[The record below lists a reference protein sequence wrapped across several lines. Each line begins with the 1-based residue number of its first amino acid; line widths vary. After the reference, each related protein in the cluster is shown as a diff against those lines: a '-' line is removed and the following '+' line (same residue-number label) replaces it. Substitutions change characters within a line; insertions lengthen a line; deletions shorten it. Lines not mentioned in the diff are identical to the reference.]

1 MFLKFKPNVRDAALR
16 SFLLPAGVFLLLSV
30 AGLSSSSEAD
40 ESLFVRSAQ
49 QLERLWGGVLGCA
62 ESDEPFTVRNHFDE
76 EGGTQTSVSTGGS
89 NDYSECGKRALRNA
103 SSRML
108 VDAVEGALREGGLA
122 LFEEGFRVDSSI
134 GWTAGESVRGELDVV
149 LPLWSNTGREGTGR
163 VLFLQPGTVFWSGH
177 AEQERI
183 DTNLGL
189 VFRRSF
195 SRDLVG
201 GVSVFYDRNLNREL
215 ERIGG
220 GLDIQGGIFTGGLN
234 YYHPLGGGWK
244 EGRVDYEERAQRGM
258 DLRIGLATE
267 DVRFDGSM
275 GLWRFKGEED
285 EATKWRPSLGVD
297 AGFRV
302 LPGIFLE
309 AGYEYHNK
317 EDSLGSRWNMGLA
330 FRFDLPGL
338 QGSGFNSSGYIKPD
352 LWRPVE
358 REKRVL
364 YEERLAVPRVNLT
377 TDEEDVRVAEG
388 DTATITGVIAKP
400 LKQDAALHL
409 VMDSTSTAT
418 HGPDGDFTL
427 GHRVFEGDAPPS
439 GEMAD
444 CPALPCVVPLSA
456 GTTMFEVSVNVLAD
470 ETNEVDEHID
480 LRAEVP
486 AAYAGVLRS
495 SGTVRVTISAH
506 DNTIAF
512 GESSQTEVEEDGGT
526 AEVVVDVHLP
536 APMPV
541 VLNIAAVGGTATHQ
555 GEEADYI
562 LPPSVTIPAGQSSGM
577 VVLRGR
583 DDRNGEGSE
592 TVFLGLTAAGGLPPG
607 WVLQESETHRV
618 TITDDDLA
626 IGFVDIDREEAEPAS
641 GTTTFTV
648 AVELTMSP
656 GEEVIVP
663 IAVAE
668 HSEEFVPADVSY
680 APSSLTF
687 AAGTTI
693 LSQDVTFTVH
703 GDAAT
708 EPDEVVRF
716 LIEDHDSHTGGANA
730 FSVGQRSFTL
740 NIPAND
746 NILQLSSLTGNS
758 FEEGESISLSL
769 ASDGN
774 PAPDGGLPVIVT
786 VTPQEDCPGGSV
798 AGQPCEDNQQ
808 SSASAEDVAFTSEQV
823 IPAGQT
829 SVAFDIDIVNDA
841 DAELDESFE
850 ISVATGENF
859 PSSWGSVVNVP
870 AAFGVPANDNTIGF
884 AQSASR
890 VVENVN
896 GGVHNVAVNADLP
909 LPMSAQSVT
918 FSIATGGTATENT
931 DYSLSGGTV
940 TVNAG
945 TESVDIPV
953 TVTDDSD
960 IDVGET
966 IELTLSLLPGAS
978 LPAGWSLGT
987 ATHVVT
993 IIDDEAPGGVF
1004 SFARAAPGPATP
1016 EPAKNT
1022 TTDFTVGINAVGR
1035 LPDNAFTLF
1044 VDVVNTDNMDDT
1056 GGPEAAK
1063 EGTDYTVTHTLSSIP
1078 VNNTTVVNGVLTLNF
1093 SILPD
1098 DEEEGDETITLVLP
1112 VEQPGLAG
1120 TGWSVDADG
1129 QTTHVITIPAN
1140 DAPTARTVTFSE
1152 AGASLSEDGGEVAT
1166 VQLTITPVSDEQ
1178 TNIPVTV
1185 TGDVDAYDLAVESL
1199 SGGASYADDMVTFP
1213 ANEGS
1218 VIFTVTPKD
1227 DMDADDELVTA
1238 TIGQLPSN
1246 YSYGVNRAW
1255 RVTINDTDAGNSVA
1269 FAPAVGQDTAI
1280 EGETLEIPV
1289 GLSKI
1294 TAKDLVFDWEVTPA
1308 DDVDPASGEITIKAG
1323 SNSAI
1328 LPVTVKENDGPEVNE
1343 EITVT
1348 LTDKDDSDDYDIHPE
1363 RGTHTFTVPANENLV
1378 GFEEI
1383 TGQTGTFG
1391 EADTGATRDVRI
1403 SVMQSLENNTDLS
1416 LALSGT
1422 ASLDADYRLAV
1433 RSPATAAYAN
1443 GTLTLPA
1450 DEGQIDLTVTVVDDK
1465 DNSKDFADE
1474 DIVFTLGDPEG
1485 NLPEGWAIDAGN
1497 STHTLT
1503 IVDDDEPAANTMGFA
1518 TNGVITGETVGS
1530 DPCASFGPHNNCIA
1544 VVYQINPGI
1553 SDADVKGMLSLTA
1566 SDGSAADTDDIY
1578 IVAEGGDGSRLAA
1591 AELVYQSTGGAG
1603 GGTEKTIYVYLVDD
1617 AIPEGT
1623 EVYTLT
1629 ASGAP
1634 GTHTLVNSTF
1644 TITVTDDDTADVGFK
1659 EAASTGME
1667 STSNSSMFEI
1677 GLSAPAPA
1685 GGLSLGLTLDNTT
1698 GSPVYDVADASKAGY
1713 TQSSG
1718 LLTVNEGEMSVTLV
1732 GSQDNDADNF
1742 NNRYVFTLSEHNNS
1756 LPEGWMINTNKDT
1769 HTVTFIDA
1777 NPLDST
1783 IGWEKTAV
1791 AVREDDGL
1799 VVVNLKLT
1807 DAAGGGV
1814 PFTSAIPE
1822 LTFMAGSS
1830 DASDFTIDIGDAGTW
1845 TANTGSVVLTAG
1857 ARYEDGL
1864 VGVNFNITDDAL
1876 EEGTQTHT
1884 FTLAGVRFP
1893 QGWKVDGGNSTLTFT
1908 VSDDDIPR
1916 EGGNTVEFATAS
1928 GTINEFNRQS
1938 ITTRVVIDR
1947 PSKEEM
1953 KFLLTAE
1960 SPDEGAAADGDDDY
1974 ELTVDSP
1981 AAYDAGTGIVTV
1993 PAGTTGFDVSVA
2005 AKADSDDDD
2014 FEVVVLALS
2023 EGEDAMLPDGWRIG
2037 EGNTFTVTIFD
2048 NDGTTRPA
2056 ATLSQWFRDGPQAGE
2071 FAQLSST
2078 TEEGGTTVGAIY
2090 LTEAGPFPG
2099 GIPLVLTVEAGHEG
2113 DVELKDYG
2121 DGRSTLTASETTAGL
2136 YHFHMTGGRVGG
2148 GLNLAALFNIEVEDD
2163 PDNEPVEVID
2173 ISVSKGEGFPDGWML
2188 LDDVVYRLTVPRDA
2202 SDTGG
2207 VVDFA
2212 AEGPS
2217 VNRAVVIEGQNGIER
2232 VIEASAPAPRG
2243 GLSFVWKA
2251 TGTDVGDV
2259 ISETSGTLTISEG
2272 RSRAAFSFD
2281 IIDNDDV
2288 SSEDAAITFT
2298 IEGSNLPD
2306 GWKIPDGAHTMTVTD
2321 DDLPRII
2328 GGNTVEFAHVAA
2340 NINEA
2345 DEQSV
2350 ATKVL
2355 INRPHKAEMKLLL
2368 AADAPASG
2376 SAAQDGDY
2384 TFSVGS
2390 PASYDP
2396 DTNILTI
2403 PAETREFEVE
2413 VAAVADDDDDDFEAV
2428 SLTLKESADS
2438 ATGAQ
2443 LPAGWRIGERSSFT
2457 VTIFDEDGPDH
2468 HPTASLSEW
2477 LRAGV
2482 NKGRY
2487 AQLFSTTPEGMS
2499 AKGAMVLT
2507 EKGPAPDG
2515 LNFVLKVEKGH
2526 EGDVTLADAGD
2537 GHSTLV
2543 PGRVRGEYLF
2553 HMTGGDVGGGPNLAA
2568 VFNVNVVDD
2577 DENEPIEVVDISVS
2591 KGADFPSNWTVRE
2604 DVSYRLTIP
2613 RDANDDGGTLGFAE
2627 SASMAVE
2634 GQSGVVRVVEA
2645 SALVPTDLTLNWT
2658 TTVAT
2663 DPPSDAPPAPGDVI
2677 SKTSGTLTVYGGYRR
2692 AEFSFDATD
2701 NAIAGLVDPVV
2712 TFELTASGLPEG
2724 WTLARPTHVMTIRD
2738 DDMTR
2743 PGGNLVF
2750 FEDAAANI
2758 DEDGL
2763 QKVSTRIRID
2773 RPDNAEMRFLLAR
2786 GGPATGAAAGE
2797 DDYTFSVKSPA
2808 VHDPATDIVTV
2819 PPGTDGFGLEV
2830 AARDDTIDDDSEA
2843 VVFTLLEAAG
2853 AMLPEGWEIDGSRR
2867 RFTVT
2872 IIDDDGAEQ
2881 RPSAT
2886 LSRWLRDGPDAGR
2899 FAQLSSTT
2907 AEGGTVQGAVYLTQA
2922 GPHPEGLNFL
2932 LTVEDGHALDV
2943 TLTDYGDNRSTLVAS
2958 ETTPGL
2964 YHFHM
2969 TGGRLGPYGSPPP
2982 NLAALFNIHVQEDV
2996 RREAEEIVD
3005 ITLSAGENFPDG
3017 WTVRGDAV
3025 YRLTIPGEESNVRFR
3040 TATSTTGEDRSVH
3053 SVQVEVRPPASED
3066 LTFTIT
3072 HAGTVGPDTASS
3084 NDYSF
3089 DSNTLTIK
3097 AGESGGSFT
3106 VNITD
3111 DDEIEA
3117 DETIVLALSGKVP
3130 TGYRLDR
3137 SLHTLTIEDDD
3148 ENTVGFETASA
3159 SVEEGEEMNL
3169 RIKIEDPSGA
3179 ALASLDRNLPLS
3191 VLFDDGDDHDVTFT
3205 GHLTL
3210 LTPSSTLS
3218 DGVFEI
3224 ATPVRAVVD
3233 SEREVEETVTFML
3246 KEGANFPDNFVIDF
3260 SADTFTLA
3268 IAANGHPEAG
3278 VIRFAETNMTF
3289 REPYAGEET
3298 GVPPEIRNVLA
3309 DYCAGSNQ
3317 HNCIVHYFDLEIT
3330 GVPEE
3335 PFDLLIGKYSEG
3347 KGQALGNYFYDVEW
3361 GYPPRVRITPEDAR
3375 DGRIRVPIAT
3385 ARDNLFEPTE
3395 YWGLELRP
3403 HGLPEGWG
3411 VERWDARV
3419 GILDSTGGQV
3429 WFAPNDADNGEETF
3443 NHSIINEG
3451 ETVKVRI
3458 VANHVE
3464 DIDTPLSVSIE
3475 GHTPGFFQGSHPDI
3489 IGAPYDVTVGRYK
3502 VWVDMEITARDDN
3515 IPEEDET
3522 YTLVLGQGFG
3532 WQDYHG
3538 RRVDPARSRYTFTIP
3553 ANDGPVPLAEGVA
3566 QFSEWTLEG
3575 SRRGLFAQTSSTTAE
3590 GSVAQGA
3597 VVLNVPAP
3605 EPDGLNLVLK
3615 VEPGHEDDIF
3625 LTNAES
3631 ARSSLAAGDV
3641 PGEYLFNIKSSRVNF
3656 VDNLAALFNIH
3667 VVDDALVE
3675 EAEEIEISLLPGA
3688 GVPRYWTVRGETPY
3702 RLTVPTDA
3710 NDTDSHTIAW
3720 ETPTS
3725 VLGEDS
3731 TESADGTKVKIL
3743 IDDPLA
3749 TGAAVGVDLPDTVAV
3764 ADVTNGSYD
3773 AGAQALTINAGVGE
3787 VTLTI
3792 VSTGDVTGHT
3802 LAVLRMAE
3810 LAGTGALPAGW
3821 SVSEGVHVVTI
3832 EDNDRV
3838 LWFAR
3843 SEWSIREGESGT
3855 VELRVWPPLIS
3866 TDVSVPLLLV
3876 GDVDAYRLPNLP
3888 SFARST
3894 AEGEERNATATL
3906 TSNRNTNAGSI
3917 PVTIESLEDADRFD
3931 DTVTVA
3937 IDEDSL
3943 PEGYTLGAPSVA
3955 KVTIIDKDK
3964 RVVTFV
3970 GEDGRTEENSGQA
3983 VSIEVQIS
3991 PPLDRTQEVEIP
4003 LKVAGDADA
4012 YTLMTILGAE
4022 LDGPT
4027 PSVDL
4032 YGSFFSSSSPT
4043 SNSNT
4048 LALTPPSNDD
4058 DLVFDVVNVEID
4070 GDRLPP
4076 GFRLGNK
4083 SSWRVEI
4090 PDDQLRKVS
4099 FSTEHSVAY
4108 EMDSDGNY
4116 SVVRLFVHPPLPPN
4130 EGLGFYWSYSAGS
4143 WNRFT
4148 CNWQHINCSVER
4160 RVRLSETNSGN
4171 DSIVRGWWTNRS
4183 NNSDMHLNFTVRPDN
4198 DIWSETII
4206 LTIDEVPSGLAVGE
4220 ISTFTLFIHDDDG

>member
-1 MFLKFKPNVRDAALR
+1 MLLNVKPIGKSAVLR
-16 SFLLPAGVFLLLSV
+16 SLLLSAGAFLLLSV
-30 AGLSSSSEAD
+30 AGLSSSSGAD
-40 ESLFVRSAQ
+40 DALFVRTQAE
-49 QLERLWGGVLGCA
+49 LDRLWSGVLGCA
-62 ESDEPFTVRNHFDE
+62 ESDDPFTIRNRFNDSGDFE
-76 EGGTQTSVSTGGS
+76 DAGGGAVPAGASR
-89 NDYSECGKRALRNA
+89 DYSECGKRALRNA

-122 LFEEGFRVDSSI
+122 LFEEGFRIDSSI
-134 GWTAGESVRGELDVV
+134 GWTAGESVRGELDAV
-149 LPLWSNTGREGTGR
+149 LPLWSNTGTEGTGR
-163 VLFLQPGTVFWSGH
+163 VLFLQPGAVFWSGQ
-177 AEQERI
+177 AEQERM

-195 SRDLVG
+195 SRELVG
-201 GVSVFYDRNLNREL
+201 GVSVFYDRNLDREL

-234 YYHPLGGGWK
+234 YYHPLGGGWR

-258 DLRIGLATE
+258 DLRVGLATE

-302 LPGIFLE
+302 LPGVFLE

-338 QGSGFNSSGYIKPD
+338 QGSGFGSSGYTKPD

-364 YEERLAVPRVNLT
+364 YEERLAVPRVELT
-377 TDEEDVRVAEG
+377 TEEEDVRVAEG

-409 VMDSTSTAT
+409 VMHSTSTAT

-444 CPALPCVVPLSA
+444 CLALPCVVPLPA

-486 AAYAGVLRS
+486 AAHAGVLRS
-495 SGTVRVTISAH
+495 SGTVRVTIGAH

-512 GESSQTEVEEDGGT
+512 GEGSQAVVEEDGGT

-541 VLNIAAVGGTATHQ
+541 VLNIAAVGGTATQ
-555 GEEADYI
+555 DDYI

-583 DDRNGEGSE
+583 DDREGEGSE
-592 TVFLGLTAAGGLPPG
+592 TVFLGLAAAEELPPG
-607 WVLQESETHRV
+607 WVLQESATHRV
-618 TITDDDLA
+618 TIMDDDLA
-626 IGFVDIDREEAEPAS
+626 IGFADIDREEAEPAS

-656 GEEVIVP
+656 EEEVTVP

-668 HSEEFVPADVSY
+668 RSEDFVPADVSY

-687 AAGTTI
+687 AAGTAN

-703 GDAAT
+703 ADAIA
-708 EPDEVVRF
+708 EADEVVRF
-716 LIEDHDSHTGGANA
+716 LVEDHDSHTEGANA

-740 NIPAND
+740 TIPAND
-746 NILQLSSLTGNS
+746 NVVQLSPLTGNS
-758 FEEGESISLSL
+758 FEEGESISLAL

-774 PAPDGGLPVIVT
+774 PAPDGGLPVTVT
-786 VTPQEDCPGGSV
+786 VTPRQVDPTASTLLG
-798 AGQPCEDNQQ
+798 
-808 SSASAEDVAFTSEQV
+808 SASDEDVSFIAEQV
-823 IPAGQT
+823 IPAGQA
-829 SVAFDIDIVNDA
+829 SVAFDIDIVD
-841 DAELDESFE
+841 DVEAELVESFE
-850 ISVATGENF
+850 ISVAAGENF
-859 PSSWGSVVNVP
+859 PSSWGSVVDVP
-870 AAFGVPANDNTIGF
+870 DNFSISANDNTIGF

-890 VVENVN
+890 VIENVS
-896 GGVHNVAVNADLP
+896 GGVHNVAVNADLS

-918 FSIATGGTATENT
+918 FNIASGGTATENT
-931 DYSLSGGTV
+931 DYSLSGTTV

-945 TESVDIPV
+945 TESVNIPV
-953 TVTDDSD
+953 TIVNDSD
-960 IDVGET
+960 SDVGET
-966 IELTLSLLPGAS
+966 IELVLSPSSGAS
-978 LPAGWSLGT
+978 LPAGWSFGIT
-987 ATHVVT
+987 THTVT

-1004 SFARAAPGPATP
+1004 SFVRATPGPATL
-1016 EPAKNT
+1016 EPGSGT

-1035 LPDNAFTLF
+1035 LPDNSLTLVVA
-1044 VDVVNTDNMDDT
+1044 VD
-1056 GGPEAAK
+1056 K
-1063 EGTDYTVTHTLSSIP
+1063 EGTTADAKDYTVVQTLSSIP
-1078 VNNTTVVNGVLTLNF
+1078 VNGTTVADGVLTIDF

-1098 DEEEGDETITLVLP
+1098 DDTEDAETITLVLP
-1112 VEQPGLAG
+1112 TEQPGLAG
-1120 TGWSVDADG
+1120 TGWSVDAAG

-1140 DAPTARTVTFSE
+1140 DVPTTRTVTFSKAESFLTEGSDYSAGDANE
-1152 AGASLSEDGGEVAT
+1152 AR
-1166 VQLTITPVSDEQ
+1166 LTITPVPNEQ
-1178 TNIPVTV
+1178 INISVAV
-1185 TGDVDAYDLAVESL
+1185 TGDMDAYDLSVISS
-1199 SGGASYADDMVTFP
+1199 SGGASYANGMVAFP
-1213 ANEGS
+1213 ANESS
-1218 VIFTVTPKD
+1218 VTFTVTPQD
-1227 DMDADDELVTA
+1227 DEDADDELVTA

-1269 FAPAVGQDTAI
+1269 FVPAVGQDTAN

-1289 GLSKI
+1289 RLSENA
-1294 TAKDLVFDWEVTPA
+1294 TADLAFGWSVNTAGA
-1308 DDVDPASGEITIKAG
+1308 DDVDPASGEITIQAG

-1328 LPVTVKENDGPEVNE
+1328 LPITVKGSDGPEIDE

-1348 LTDKDDSDDYDIHPE
+1348 LTDKDDTDDYDIHAE

-1378 GFEEI
+1378 GFKEI
-1383 TGQTGTFG
+1383 TGQTGIFG
-1391 EADTGATRDVRI
+1391 EADTNATRDVRI
-1403 SVMQSLENNTDLS
+1403 SVSQPVENDTRIS
-1416 LALSGT
+1416 MVLSGT
-1422 ASLDADYRLAV
+1422 AD
-1433 RSPATAAYAN
+1433 PATDYTFEVKSPPTATYADD
-1443 GTLTLPA
+1443 TLILPA
-1450 DEGQIDLTVTVVDDK
+1450 NEGEIDFTVTVVDDT
-1465 DNSKDFADE
+1465 DNNKDFADE

-1485 NLPEGWAIDAGN
+1485 NLPTGWAIDASN
-1497 STHTLT
+1497 DTHTLM

-1518 TNGVITGETVGS
+1518 TNGVITGETVAS

-1591 AELVYQSTGGAG
+1591 TELVYQSTGGAG

-1617 AIPEGT
+1617 GIPEGT

-1629 ASGAP
+1629 ASGEP
-1634 GTHTLVNSTF
+1634 STHTLVNSTF

-1659 EAASTGME
+1659 ESASTGME

-1698 GSPVYDVADASKAGY
+1698 GSPVYDVADESKASYAQGN
-1713 TQSSG
+1713 G

-1732 GSQDNDADNF
+1732 GSQDNDTDNL

-1756 LPEGWMINTNKDT
+1756 LPEGWMINANKDT
-1769 HTVTFIDA
+1769 HMVTFVDT

-1783 IGWEKTAV
+1783 IGWEKTSV

-1814 PFTSAIPE
+1814 PFTGAIPE

-1830 DASDFTIDIGDAGTW
+1830 AASDFTIDVADAGTW

-1857 ARYEDGL
+1857 ASYEDGL
-1864 VGVNFNITDDAL
+1864 VGVNFHVTDDAL

-1893 QGWKVDGGNSTLTFT
+1893 QGWKVDDGNSTLTFT

-1928 GTINEFNRQS
+1928 GTVNEFNRQA

-1947 PSKEEM
+1947 PSKDEM

-1960 SPDEGAAADGDDDY
+1960 APDEGAAADGDDY
-1974 ELTVDSP
+1974 GLTVNSP
-1981 AAYDAGTGIVTV
+1981 ATYDAETGIVTV

-2005 AKADSDDDD
+2005 AEPDTEDDD
-2014 FEVVVLALS
+2014 FESVVFMLS

-2037 EGNTFTVTIFD
+2037 EQSTFTVIIFD
-2048 NDGTTRPA
+2048 SDGTTRPT
-2056 ATLSQWFRDGPQAGE
+2056 ATLSQWPRDGANAGGL
-2071 FAQLSST
+2071 AQLSST
-2078 TEEGGTTVGAIY
+2078 TEEGGTAFGAVY
-2090 LTEAGPFPG
+2090 LTRAGPVLG
-2099 GIPLVLTVEAGHEG
+2099 GIPLVLTVKAGHEG
-2113 DVELKDYG
+2113 DVTITNHEEERSAMPDSEVDGQYNFVVKGG
-2121 DGRSTLTASETTAGL
+2121 DVKGSP
-2136 YHFHMTGGRVGG
+2136 
-2148 GLNLAALFNIEVEDD
+2148 NLAALFNIEVEDD
-2163 PDNEPVEVID
+2163 DDNEPVEVID
-2173 ISVSKGEGFPDGWML
+2173 ISVSKGEGFPDGWTL
-2188 LDDVVYRLTVPRDA
+2188 RDDVVYRLTVPRDA

-2207 VVDFA
+2207 EVGFA

-2243 GLSFVWKA
+2243 GLSFTWKA
-2251 TGTDVGDV
+2251 AGTDVSDV

-2272 RSRAAFSFD
+2272 RRRATFSFD
-2281 IIDNDDV
+2281 ILDNDDV
-2288 SSEDAAITFT
+2288 SSEDAVITFT
-2298 IEGSNLPD
+2298 IEGSNLPG
-2306 GWKIPDGAHTMTVTD
+2306 GWEALTDVHTMTVTD
-2321 DDLPRII
+2321 DDLPRTV
-2328 GGNTVEFAHVAA
+2328 GGNTVEFAHAAA
-2340 NINEA
+2340 NIDEA

-2355 INRPHKAEMKLLL
+2355 IDRPHKAEMNLLL
-2368 AADAPASG
+2368 TADAPASG
-2376 SAAQDGDY
+2376 SAAQGSDY
-2384 TFSVGS
+2384 TFSVRS

-2396 DTNILTI
+2396 DTGILTI
-2403 PAETREFEVE
+2403 PADTTAFEVE
-2413 VAAVADDDDDDFEAV
+2413 VAAVADADDDDFEAV
-2428 SLTLKESADS
+2428 ALTLKESADS
-2438 ATGAQ
+2438 VTGAQ
-2443 LPAGWRIGERSSFT
+2443 LPEGWRIGERSSFT
-2457 VTIFDEDGPDH
+2457 VTIFDEDGPAR
-2468 HPTASLSEW
+2468 HPAATLSQWPRIGADAGRFAQLSSTTVEGGTAS
-2477 LRAGV
+2477 AAV
-2482 NKGRY
+2482 
-2487 AQLFSTTPEGMS
+2487 
-2499 AKGAMVLT
+2499 VLT
-2507 EKGPAPDG
+2507 EGGPDPDG
-2515 LNFVLKVEKGH
+2515 LHFVLKVEEGH
-2526 EGDVTLADAGD
+2526 EDDVTLADAGD
-2537 GHSTLV
+2537 GRSTLV

-2553 HMTGGDVGGGPNLAA
+2553 HMTGGNSNLGAA
-2568 VFNVNVVDD
+2568 FNVNVVDD
-2577 DENEPIEVVDISVS
+2577 DENEPVEVVDIFLS
-2591 KGADFPSNWTVRE
+2591 KGADFPSSWTVRE

-2613 RDANDDGGTLGFAE
+2613 RDADDDGGTLGFAAE
-2627 SASMAVE
+2627 VPAPGGGTINAATVVE
-2634 GQSGVVRVVEA
+2634 GQSGVVRVIEA
-2645 SALVPTDLTLNWT
+2645 SAPAPADITLNWT
-2658 TTVAT
+2658 ATVAT

-2677 SKTSGTLTVYGGYRR
+2677 SETSGMLTVYKSYRR
-2692 AEFSFDATD
+2692 AELSFDVTD
-2701 NAIAGLVDPVV
+2701 NAIAGLVEPVV

-2738 DDMTR
+2738 DDVTR
-2743 PGGNLVF
+2743 LGGNLVF
-2750 FEDAAANI
+2750 FENAAANVN
-2758 DEDGL
+2758 EDGL

-2808 VHDPATDIVTV
+2808 DYDPATDIVTV

-2830 AARDDTIDDDSEA
+2830 AAHDDAVDDDSEA
-2843 VVFTLLEAAG
+2843 VVFTLLEATG
-2853 AMLPEGWEIDGSRR
+2853 AMLPEGWEIDGDRR

-2881 RPSAT
+2881 QPSAT
-2886 LSRWLRDGPDAGR
+2886 LSRWHREGHDAGR

-2958 ETTPGL
+2958 ETTAGL

-2969 TGGRLGPYGSPPP
+2969 TGGRLGPYASPPP

-2996 RREAEEIVD
+2996 ARESEEVVD

-3040 TATSTTGEDRSVH
+3040 TATSSTGEGRSTHSVH
-3053 SVQVEVRPPASED
+3053 VEVRPPASED

-3072 HAGTVGPDTASS
+3072 HAGTVGPNTASS
-3084 NDYSF
+3084 DDYSL

-3097 AGESGGSFT
+3097 AGESGGSIT

-3148 ENTVGFETASA
+3148 DNTVGFETASA

-3169 RIKIEDPSGA
+3169 RIKFEDSTGA

-3224 ATPVRAVVD
+3224 AAPVLAVVD
-3233 SEREVEETVTFML
+3233 SEREVEETVTFTL

-3298 GVPPEIRNVLA
+3298 GVPPEIRSVLA
-3309 DYCAGSNQ
+3309 SGCANSNQ
-3317 HNCIVHYFDLEIT
+3317 GNCIVYYFDLEIT

-3335 PFDLLIGKYSEG
+3335 PFDLIIDRYSEA
-3347 KGQALGNYFYDVEW
+3347 KGHALGTSFYTHEW
-3361 GYPPRVRITPEDAR
+3361 GHPTRHRITPEDAR
-3375 DGRIRVPIAT
+3375 DGRTRVPIAI
-3385 ARDNLFEPTE
+3385 ARDDDFEDTE

-3403 HGLPEGWG
+3403 HGLPEGWRI
-3411 VERWDARV
+3411 ERWDARV
-3419 GILDSTGGQV
+3419 NILDSTGGQL
-3429 WFAPNDADNGEETF
+3429 WFVDNDEDNGVETF

-3475 GHTPGFFQGSHPDI
+3475 GHTPGFFQGSHSDI

-3515 IPEEDET
+3515 IAEEDET

-3538 RRVDPARSRYTFTIP
+3538 RRIDPARSRYTFTIP
-3553 ANDGPVPLAEGVA
+3553 ANDGPIPLAEGVA
-3566 QFSEWTLEG
+3566 QLSEWTLEG

-3597 VVLNVPAP
+3597 VVLNVSAP

-3615 VEPGHEDDIF
+3615 VEPGHEDDVF

-3641 PGEYLFNIKSSRVNF
+3641 PGEYLFNIKSSRVNS

-3667 VVDDALVE
+3667 VVDDALLE
-3675 EAEEIEISLLPGA
+3675 EAEEIEISLLPGS
-3688 GVPRYWTVRGETPY
+3688 GVPRHWTVRGESLY
-3702 RLTVPTDA
+3702 RLTVPVDA

-3720 ETPTS
+3720 ETQTS
-3725 VLGEDS
+3725 VLGEDNMDV
-3731 TESADGTKVKIL
+3731 ADGTKVKIL

-3749 TGAAVGVDLPDTVAV
+3749 TGAAVGVDLPDTIAV
-3764 ADVTNGSYD
+3764 ADVANGTYD
-3773 AGAQALTINAGVGE
+3773 ADARTLTINAGVGE

-3792 VSTGDVTGHT
+3792 VSTGNVTGHT
-3802 LAVLRMAE
+3802 LAVLKMAE
-3810 LAGTGALPAGW
+3810 LAGTGVLPAGW

-3832 EDNDRV
+3832 EDNDRI

-3843 SEWSIREGESGT
+3843 SEWSVREGESGT

-3866 TDVSVPLLLV
+3866 TDVSVPFLLV
-3876 GDVDAYRLPNLP
+3876 GDADAYRLPNLP

-3906 TSNRNTNAGSI
+3906 ASNRNMDADSI
-3917 PVTIESLEDADRFD
+3917 PITIEALEEADRFD
-3931 DTVTVA
+3931 DPVTVM

-3943 PEGYTLGAPSVA
+3943 PEGYTLGVPSVA
-3955 KVTIIDKDK
+3955 KVTIIDNDK

-3983 VSIEVQIS
+3983 VSIELQIS
-3991 PPLDRTQEVEIP
+3991 PPLGRGEFASIP
-4003 LKVAGDADA
+4003 LKVTGDADA
-4012 YTLMTILGAE
+4012 YTLTVSGFE

-4027 PSVDL
+4027 TSVAFL
-4032 YGSFFSSSSPT
+4032 GPLSLGPFEP
-4043 SNSNT
+4043 
-4048 LALTPPSNDD
+4048 PPSSAPDSSTLTVTPLYNDN
-4058 DLVFDVVNVEID
+4058 DLVFDLVTVEID
-4070 GDRLPP
+4070 RDRLPP

-4090 PDDQLRKVS
+4090 PDDQLRTISWAYPSATITEANAELASVDLQVRPRLPAGETYRVTILDYSQGGWYGVS
-4099 FSTEHSVAY
+4099 KHIVAL
-4108 EMDSDGNY
+4108 DATQTGIDGWHIY
-4116 SVVRLFVHPPLPPN
+4116 S
-4130 EGLGFYWSYSAGS
+4130 YW
-4143 WNRFT
+4143 
-4148 CNWQHINCSVER
+4148 V
-4160 RVRLSETNSGN
+4160 
-4171 DSIVRGWWTNRS
+4171 D
-4183 NNSDMHLNFTVRPDN
+4183 NSDVRISWQGAQDG
-4198 DIWSETII
+4198 DSWSETFIA
-4206 LTIDEVPSGLAVGE
+4206 TIQPPAGFKHGNHP
-4220 ISTFTLFIHDDDG
+4220 TFTLTIFDDD

>member
-1 MFLKFKPNVRDAALR
+1 MFLKFKPNVKDAALR

-62 ESDEPFTVRNHFDE
+62 ESDEPFTVRNRFDE
-76 EGGTQTSVSTGGS
+76 EGDAQTSVSTGGS

-134 GWTAGESVRGELDVV
+134 GWTAGESVRGELDAV
-149 LPLWSNTGREGTGR
+149 LPLWSNTGAEGTGR
-163 VLFLQPGTVFWSGH
+163 VLFLQPGAVFWSGH

-195 SRDLVG
+195 SRELVG
-201 GVSVFYDRNLNREL
+201 GVSVFYDRNLDREL

-234 YYHPLGGGWK
+234 YYHPLGGGWR

-309 AGYEYHNK
+309 AGYEYHNE

-338 QGSGFNSSGYIKPD
+338 QGSGFGPSGYEKPD

-364 YEERLAVPRVNLT
+364 YEERLAVPQVALT
-377 TDEEDVRVAEG
+377 TEDGDGDIRVAEG
-388 DTATITGVIAKP
+388 GTAMITGVIAKP

-409 VMDSTSTAT
+409 VMHSTSTAT

-427 GHRVFEGDAPPS
+427 GHRVFEGDAPSS
-439 GEMAD
+439 GGMSD
-444 CPALPCVVPLSA
+444 CPALPCVVPLPA
-456 GTTMFEVSVNVLAD
+456 GTTMFEVSVSALAD

-486 AAYAGVLRS
+486 AAHAGVLRS
-495 SGTVRVTISAH
+495 SGTVRVTIGAH

-512 GESSQTEVEEDGGT
+512 GESSQAVVEEDGGT
-526 AEVVVDVHLP
+526 AEVVVDVDLP
-536 APMPV
+536 APMSV

-555 GEEADYI
+555 GDEADYI

-583 DDRNGEGSE
+583 DDSDGEGSE
-592 TVFLGLTAAGGLPPG
+592 TVFLGLTAAGELPEG
-607 WVLQESETHRV
+607 WVLRESATHRV

-626 IGFVDIDREEAEPAS
+626 IGFAEAEHEEAEPSS

-656 GEEVIVP
+656 EEEVTVP

-687 AAGTTI
+687 AAGTTT
-693 LSQDVTFTVH
+693 LSQDVTFTVRD
-703 GDAAT
+703 DATA
-708 EPDEVVRF
+708 EADEVVRF
-716 LIEDHDSHTGGANA
+716 LIGSDASYTRGANA
-730 FSVGQRSFTL
+730 FSVGRGTFDLT
-740 NIPAND
+740 IPAND
-746 NILQLSSLTGNS
+746 NVVRMGALTGNS

-774 PAPDGGLPVIVT
+774 PAPDGGLPVTVT
-786 VTPQEDCPGGSV
+786 VTLQNGSALSGSITV
-798 AGQPCEDNQQ
+798 E
-808 SSASAEDVAFTSEQV
+808 SEEDVSYTAEQV
-823 IPAGQT
+823 IPAGET
-829 SVAFDIDIVNDA
+829 GVTFDIDIVD
-841 DAELDESFE
+841 DAEGEVVESFE
-850 ISVATGENF
+850 ISVSEGAIF
-859 PSSWGSVVNVP
+859 PSAWGSVVNVP
-870 AAFGVPANDNTIGF
+870 ATFSVPANDNTIGF

-890 VVENVN
+890 VVENVSS
-896 GGVHNVAVNADLP
+896 GDHNVTVNANLP
-909 LPMSAQSVT
+909 LPMSAQSIT
-918 FSIATGGTATENT
+918 FNIATGGTATENT
-931 DYSLSGGTV
+931 DYSLSGTTV
-940 TVNAG
+940 TVDAG
-945 TESVDIPV
+945 TEILNIPV
-953 TVTDDSD
+953 TIVNDSD
-960 IDVGET
+960 LDVGET
-966 IELTLSLLPGAS
+966 IQLTLSQISNAN
-978 LPAGWSLGT
+978 LPAGWSIGT
-987 ATHVVT
+987 MMHTVT

-1004 SFARAAPGPATP
+1004 SFARAAPVSATP
-1016 EPAKNT
+1016 EPAENG
-1022 TTDFTVGINAVGR
+1022 TTDFTVEINAAGR
-1035 LPDNAFTLF
+1035 LPDNAFTLVVA
-1044 VDVVNTDNMDDT
+1044 VDETTMNFAER
-1056 GGPEAAK
+1056 GS
-1063 EGTDYTVTHTLSSIP
+1063 DYSVTQTLSSIP
-1078 VNNTTVVNGVLTLNF
+1078 VNSTTVVDGVLTLNF

-1098 DEEEGDETITLVLP
+1098 EDTEDAETITLVLP
-1112 VEQPGLAG
+1112 TEQPGMAG
-1120 TGWSVDADG
+1120 TGWSVDAAG
-1129 QTTHVITIPAN
+1129 LTTHVITIPPN
-1140 DAPTARTVTFSE
+1140 DTPATRTITFSE
-1152 AGASLSEDGGEVAT
+1152 ASASLDEGGEEIAT
-1166 VQLTITPVSDEQ
+1166 VQLTITPAPDVRID
-1178 TNIPVTV
+1178 IPVAV
-1185 TGDVDAYDLAVESL
+1185 TGDKDAYDIGITSL
-1199 SGGASYADDMVTFP
+1199 SEGANYANGMATFP
-1213 ANEGS
+1213 ANESS
-1218 VIFTVTPKD
+1218 VTFTVTPQD
-1227 DMDADDELVTA
+1227 DEDADDELVTA
-1238 TIGQLPSN
+1238 TIEELPPN
-1246 YSYGVNRAW
+1246 YSFGANRAW
-1255 RVTINDTDAGNSVA
+1255 RVTINDPDAGNSVA
-1269 FAPAVGQDTAI
+1269 FAPAVGQDTAV

-1289 GLSKI
+1289 RLSENA
-1294 TAKDLVFDWEVTPA
+1294 TADIALGWSVNTAGA
-1308 DDVDPASGEITIKAG
+1308 DDVDPASGEITIRAG

-1328 LPVTVKENDGPEVNE
+1328 LPITVKGSDGPEFNE

-1348 LTDKDDSDDYDIHPE
+1348 LTDKDDTDDYDVHSE
-1363 RGTHTFTVPANENLV
+1363 GGTHTFTVPANENLV
-1378 GFEEI
+1378 GFKEI

-1391 EADTGATRDVRI
+1391 EADTNATRDVRI
-1403 SVMQSLENNTDLS
+1403 SVSQPVENDTRISLV
-1416 LALSGT
+1416 LSGT
-1422 ASLDADYRLAV
+1422 AD
-1433 RSPATAAYAN
+1433 PATDYTLNVKSPPTATYAN
-1443 GTLTLPA
+1443 DTLTLPA
-1450 DEGQIDLTVTVVDDK
+1450 GEEQIDLTVTVVDDT
-1465 DNSKDFADE
+1465 DNSRDFADE

-1485 NLPEGWAIDAGN
+1485 NLPEGWAIDASN
-1497 STHTLT
+1497 DTHTLT

-1544 VVYQINPGI
+1544 VTYQINPGI
-1553 SDADVKGMLSLTA
+1553 SDANVKGMLSLTA

-1685 GGLSLGLTLDNTT
+1685 GGLSLGLTLDDTT
-1698 GSPVYDVADASKAGY
+1698 GSPVYDVADASKASY

-1718 LLTVNEGEMSVTLV
+1718 LLTVNEGETSVTLV
-1732 GSQDNDADNF
+1732 GSQDNDTDNL
-1742 NNRYVFTLSEHNNS
+1742 NNRYVFTLAEHNNS

-1783 IGWEKTAV
+1783 VGWEKTSV
-1791 AVREDDGL
+1791 AVREDAGL

-1814 PFTSAIPE
+1814 PFTGAIPE

-1845 TANTGSVVLTAG
+1845 TANTGAVALTAG
-1857 ARYEDGL
+1857 ASYEDGL
-1864 VGVNFNITDDAL
+1864 VGVNFNVTDDAL

-1893 QGWKVDGGNSTLTFT
+1893 QGWKVDDGNSTLTFT

-1916 EGGNTVEFATAS
+1916 EGGNTVEFATTS

-1947 PSKEEM
+1947 PSKDEM
-1953 KFLLTAE
+1953 KFLLDAE
-1960 SPDEGAAADGDDDY
+1960 APDEGAAAGRDDY
-1974 ELTVDSP
+1974 GLTVDSP
-1981 AAYDAGTGIVTV
+1981 AAYDVDTGVITV

-2005 AKADSDDDD
+2005 AKADPDDDD
-2014 FEVVVLALS
+2014 FEAVVLALS

-2037 EGNTFTVTIFD
+2037 EQDTFTVTIFD
-2048 NDGTTRPA
+2048 NDGTIRPA
-2056 ATLSQWFRDGPQAGE
+2056 ATLSQWPRDGANAGE

-2078 TEEGGTTVGAIY
+2078 TEEGDMAVGAIY
-2090 LTEAGPFPG
+2090 LTRAGPVPG
-2099 GIPLVLTVEAGHEG
+2099 GIPLVLTVEAGHED
-2113 DVELKDYG
+2113 DVKIRDYG
-2121 DGRSTLTASETTAGL
+2121 DERSVVSKGATEGQ
-2136 YHFHMTGGRVGG
+2136 YNFVMKGGKVKFVD
-2148 GLNLAALFNIEVEDD
+2148 NLAALFNIEVEDD
-2163 PDNEPVEVID
+2163 DTNEPIEVID
-2173 ISVSKGEGFPDGWML
+2173 ISVSRGEGFPAGWTL

-2202 SDTGG
+2202 TESGG
-2207 VVDFA
+2207 EIGFA

-2217 VNRAVVIEGQNGIER
+2217 VNRAVLIEGQSVIER

-2243 GLSFVWKA
+2243 GLSFTWEA

-2281 IIDNDDV
+2281 ITDNDDV
-2288 SSEDAAITFT
+2288 SSEDAVITFMLRA
-2298 IEGSNLPD
+2298 SNLPS
-2306 GWKIPDGAHTMTVTD
+2306 GWTISSNVHTMTVTD
-2321 DDLPRII
+2321 DDLPRTV
-2328 GGNTVEFAHVAA
+2328 GGNTVEFAHAAA
-2340 NINEA
+2340 NVNEA
-2345 DEQSV
+2345 GEQSV

-2355 INRPHKAEMKLLL
+2355 IERPHRAEMKLLL

-2396 DTNILTI
+2396 DTGILTI
-2403 PAETREFEVE
+2403 PAGTREFEVA
-2413 VAAVADDDDDDFEAV
+2413 VAAVADTDDDDFEAV
-2428 SLTLKESADS
+2428 ALTLKESADS

-2443 LPAGWRIGERSSFT
+2443 LPEGWGIGERSSFT

-2477 LRAGV
+2477 LRSGA

-2487 AQLFSTTPEGMS
+2487 AQLSSTTEEGGT
-2499 AKGAMVLT
+2499 APAAVVLT
-2507 EKGPAPDG
+2507 EGGPDPGG
-2515 LNFVLKVEKGH
+2515 LHFVLKVEEGH
-2526 EGDVTLADAGD
+2526 EDDVTLADAGD
-2537 GHSTLV
+2537 GRSTLV
-2543 PGRVRGEYLF
+2543 PGRVKGEYLF
-2553 HMTGGDVGGGPNLAA
+2553 HMTGGNSNLAA

-2577 DENEPIEVVDISVS
+2577 DENEPVEVVDIFLS
-2591 KGADFPSNWTVRE
+2591 KGADFPGNWTVRE
-2604 DVSYRLTIP
+2604 DVSYRLTVP
-2613 RDANDDGGTLGFAE
+2613 RDADDDGGMLGFAE

-2634 GQSGVVRVVEA
+2634 GQSGVVRVVES
-2645 SALVPTDLTLNWT
+2645 SAPVPTNLTLNWNA
-2658 TTVAT
+2658 TVAT
-2663 DPPSDAPPAPGDVI
+2663 DPPSDAPPALGDVI
-2677 SKTSGTLTVYGGYRR
+2677 SETSGTLTFYKGYHRT
-2692 AEFSFDATD
+2692 AFSFNVID
-2701 NAIAGLVDPVV
+2701 NAIAGLVEPVV

-2724 WTLARPTHVMTIRD
+2724 WTLVRPTHVMTIRD
-2738 DDMTR
+2738 DDVTR
-2743 PGGNLVF
+2743 LGGNLVF
-2750 FEDAAANI
+2750 FEDVAANI

-2773 RPDNAEMRFLLAR
+2773 RSGNAEMRFLLAR
-2786 GGPATGAAAGE
+2786 GGPATGAAAGN
-2797 DDYTFSVKSPA
+2797 DDYIFSVKSPA
-2808 VHDPATDIVTV
+2808 DYDPATDIVIV

-2830 AARDDTIDDDSEA
+2830 AARDDTVDDDSEA
-2843 VVFTLLEAAG
+2843 VVFTLLEAGG
-2853 AMLPEGWEIDGSRR
+2853 AMLPEGWEIDGDRR

-2881 RPSAT
+2881 QPSAT
-2886 LSRWLRDGPDAGR
+2886 LSRWFREGPDVGR

-2943 TLTDYGDNRSTLVAS
+2943 TLSDYGDNRSTLVGS
-2958 ETTPGL
+2958 ETTAGL
-2964 YHFHM
+2964 YHLHM
-2969 TGGRLGPYGSPPP
+2969 TGGNFGIGRGTP

-2996 RREAEEIVD
+2996 PREAEEVVD

-3040 TATSTTGEDRSVH
+3040 TATSTTGENRSLH

-3084 NDYSF
+3084 DDYSL

-3130 TGYRLDR
+3130 TGYSLDR

-3148 ENTVGFETASA
+3148 NNTVGFETASA
-3159 SVEEGEEMNL
+3159 SVEEGEEVNL
-3169 RIKIEDPSGA
+3169 RIKLEDPTGA

-3224 ATPVRAVVD
+3224 AAPVLAVVD
-3233 SEREVEETVTFML
+3233 NEREVEETVTFTL

-3260 SADTFTLA
+3260 SADRFTLT

-3298 GVPPEIRNVLA
+3298 GVPPEIRSVLA
-3309 DYCAGSNQ
+3309 SGCANSNQ
-3317 HNCIVHYFDLEIT
+3317 SNCIVYYFDLEIT

-3335 PFDLLIGKYSEG
+3335 PFDLIIDRYSEA
-3347 KGQALGNYFYDVEW
+3347 KGHALGTSFYTHEW
-3361 GYPPRVRITPEDAR
+3361 GHPTRHRITPEDAR
-3375 DGRIRVPIAT
+3375 DGIIRVPIAI
-3385 ARDNLFEPTE
+3385 ARDDDFEDTE
-3395 YWGLELRP
+3395 HWGLELRP
-3403 HGLPEGWG
+3403 HGLPEGWRI
-3411 VERWDARV
+3411 ERWDARV
-3419 GILDSTGGQV
+3419 NILDSTGGQL
-3429 WFAPNDADNGEETF
+3429 WFVDNDEDNGVETF

-3475 GHTPGFFQGSHPDI
+3475 GHTPGFFQGSHSDI

-3502 VWVDMEITARDDN
+3502 VWADMEITARDDN

-3522 YTLVLGQGFG
+3522 YTLVINRGSG

-3538 RRVDPARSRYTFTIP
+3538 RRIDPARSRYTFTIP
-3553 ANDGPVPLAEGVA
+3553 ANDGPLPLAEGVA
-3566 QFSEWTLEG
+3566 QLSEWTLEG

-3615 VEPGHEDDIF
+3615 VEPGHEDDVF
-3625 LTNAES
+3625 LTNAEP
-3631 ARSSLAAGDV
+3631 ARSSLVAGDV
-3641 PGEYLFNIKSSRVNF
+3641 PGEYMFNIKSSRVNF

-3675 EAEEIEISLLPGA
+3675 EAEEIDISLLPGA
-3688 GVPRYWTVRGETPY
+3688 GVPRYWTVRGESPY
-3702 RLTVPTDA
+3702 RLTVLADA
-3710 NDTDSHTIAW
+3710 DDTDSHTIAW
-3720 ETPTS
+3720 ETQAS
-3725 VLGEDS
+3725 VLDEDAVA
-3731 TESADGTKVKIL
+3731 SADGITVKLL
-3743 IDDPLA
+3743 IDDPLS
-3749 TGAAVGVDLPDTVAV
+3749 TGTEIGMDVPDTIAV
-3764 ADVTNGSYD
+3764 AGVANGSYD
-3773 AGAQALTINAGVGE
+3773 ADAQTLTINAGAGE

-3802 LAVLRMAE
+3802 LASIKIAE
-3810 LAGTGALPAGW
+3810 LAGTRVLPAGW

-3843 SEWSIREGESGT
+3843 SEWSIEEGENVT
-3855 VELRVWPPLIS
+3855 AELRVWPSLIS

-3876 GDVDAYRLPNLP
+3876 GDADAYRLPNVP

-3894 AEGEERNATATL
+3894 VEGEERNATATL
-3906 TSNRNTNAGSI
+3906 TSNRNMDADSI
-3917 PVTIESLEDADRFD
+3917 PVTIESLEDTDRFN
-3931 DTVTVA
+3931 DTVTVRV
-3937 IDEDSL
+3937 DEDSL
-3943 PEGYTLGAPSVA
+3943 PEGYTLGVPSVT
-3955 KVTIIDKDK
+3955 KVTIIDNDK

-3970 GEDGRTEENSGQA
+3970 GADGRTEENGGQA
-3983 VSIEVQIS
+3983 VSIELQIS
-3991 PPLDRTQEVEIP
+3991 PSLDIGETFQFH
-4003 LKVAGDADA
+4003 LKIAGDADA
-4012 YTLMTILGAE
+4012 YTLTAMTTGGGA
-4022 LDGPT
+4022 
-4027 PSVDL
+4027 
-4032 YGSFFSSSSPT
+4032 SSPLNGPAPT
-4043 SNSNT
+4043 VVFAGNHSTGPDSLT
-4048 LALTPPSNDD
+4048 FTVTPPYSDN

-4070 GDRLPP
+4070 EDRLPP
-4076 GFRLGNK
+4076 GFILGNK
-4083 SSWRVEI
+4083 PSWRVEI
-4090 PDDQLRKVS
+4090 PDEQVRRVS
-4099 FSTEHSVAY
+4099 FDRTYVETY
-4108 EMDSDGNY
+4108 EAQSHLAIGY
-4116 SVVRLFVHPPLPPN
+4116 AAARVQVSPPLPSGEFFSLNGDGGSASYCRVVNIP
-4130 EGLGFYWSYSAGS
+4130 GFPWGNCNGAKQGHQVDIDAESVHGYDGITYGWYRINDNDIALYFLPRQDEDS
-4143 WNRFT
+4143 W
-4148 CNWQHINCSVER
+4148 
-4160 RVRLSETNSGN
+4160 SETFTIDLYSRS
-4171 DSIVRGWWTNRS
+4171 DSIVVGPHSR
-4183 NNSDMHLNFTVRPDN
+4183 FT
-4198 DIWSETII
+4198 
-4206 LTIDEVPSGLAVGE
+4206 
-4220 ISTFTLFIHDDDG
+4220 FFIHDDD

>member
-1 MFLKFKPNVRDAALR
+1 M
-16 SFLLPAGVFLLLSV
+16 LLFHRRLSLLLGAVLLSGF
-30 AGLSSSSEAD
+30 AGLSSSSGAD
-40 ESLFVRSAQ
+40 DALFVRTQAE
-49 QLERLWGGVLGCA
+49 LERLWSGVLGCA
-62 ESDEPFTVRNHFDE
+62 ESDDPFTVRNRFNDSGDFE
-76 EGGTQTSVSTGGS
+76 DAGGGAVPAGTSR
-89 NDYSECGKRALRNA
+89 DYSECGKRALRNA

-108 VDAVEGALREGGLA
+108 VDAVEDALRGGGLA
-122 LFEEGFRVDSSI
+122 LFEEGFRIDSSI
-134 GWTAGESVRGELDVV
+134 GWTVGESVRGALDAV
-149 LPLWSNTGREGTGR
+149 LPLWSNTGAEGTGR
-163 VLFLQPGTVFWSGH
+163 VLFLQPGAVFWSGH
-177 AEQERI
+177 AEQERV

-201 GVSVFYDRNLNREL
+201 GVSLFYDRNLDREL

-234 YYHPLGGGWK
+234 YYHPLGGGWR

-258 DLRIGLATE
+258 DLRIGLVTE

-309 AGYEYHNK
+309 AGYEYHNE

-338 QGSGFNSSGYIKPD
+338 QGSGFGPSGYEKPD

-364 YEERLAVPRVNLT
+364 YEERLAVPQVALT
-377 TDEEDVRVAEG
+377 TEDGDGDIRVAEG
-388 DTATITGVIAKP
+388 GTAMITGVIAKP

-409 VMDSTSTAT
+409 VMHSTSTAT

-427 GHRVFEGDAPPS
+427 GHRVFEGDAPSS
-439 GEMAD
+439 GGMSD
-444 CPALPCVVPLSA
+444 CPALPCVVPLPA
-456 GTTMFEVSVNVLAD
+456 GTTMFEVSVSALAD

-480 LRAEVP
+480 LQAEVP
-486 AAYAGVLRS
+486 ATHAGVLRS
-495 SGTVRVTISAH
+495 SGTVRVTIDAH
-506 DNTIAF
+506 GNTIVF
-512 GESSQTEVEEDGGT
+512 GESSQAVVEEDGGT
-526 AEVVVDVHLP
+526 AEVVVDVDLP

-541 VLNIAAVGGTATHQ
+541 VLNIAAVGGTATQ
-555 GEEADYI
+555 DDYI

-577 VVLRGR
+577 VVLQGR
-583 DDRNGEGSE
+583 DDREGEGNE
-592 TVFLGLTAAGGLPPG
+592 TVFLGLTAAGELPPG
-607 WVLQESETHRV
+607 WVLQESATHRV

-626 IGFVDIDREEAEPAS
+626 IGFAEVEHEEAEPAS
-641 GTTTFTV
+641 STAMFTV
-648 AVELTMSP
+648 AVELTRSP
-656 GEEVIVP
+656 GEEVTVP

-668 HSEEFVPADVSY
+668 HSEDFVPADVSY

-687 AAGTTI
+687 AAGTAN

-703 GDAAT
+703 ADANA
-708 EPDEVVRF
+708 EADEVVRF
-716 LIEDHDSHTGGANA
+716 LIEDHDSHMEGANA

-740 NIPAND
+740 TIPANG
-746 NILQLSSLTGNS
+746 NTVQLSTPADNS
-758 FEEGESISLSL
+758 FKEGESISLSL
-769 ASDGN
+769 ISDGN

-786 VTPQEDCPGGSV
+786 VTPQQGGTTAPTLRGFASDEDI
-798 AGQPCEDNQQ
+798 N
-808 SSASAEDVAFTSEQV
+808 FTAEQV

-829 SVAFDIDIVNDA
+829 SVAFDIDIVDDGN
-841 DAELDESFE
+841 AELDESFE
-850 ISVATGENF
+850 ISIAEGANF
-859 PSSWGSVVNVP
+859 PSTWGGVVNVP
-870 AAFGVPANDNTIGF
+870 ATFSVPANDNTVGF

-890 VVENVN
+890 VIENVS
-896 GGVHNVAVNADLP
+896 GGTHNVAVNADLP

-918 FSIATGGTATENT
+918 FNIATGGTATEST
-931 DYSLSGGTV
+931 DYSLSGTTV
-940 TVNAG
+940 TVDAG
-945 TESVDIPV
+945 TESVNIPV
-953 TVTDDSD
+953 TIVNDSD
-960 IDVGET
+960 LDVGET
-966 IELTLSLLPGAS
+966 IELILSPASNAS
-978 LPAGWSLGT
+978 LPAGWSFGT
-987 ATHVVT
+987 TTHAVT

-1004 SFARAAPGPATP
+1004 SFAAPAPGFPTA
-1016 EPAKNT
+1016 EPADGG
-1022 TTDFTVGINAVGR
+1022 TTDFTVGINAAGR
-1035 LPDNAFTLF
+1035 LPDNTFTL
-1044 VDVVNTDNMDDT
+1044 VVETDRMNTT
-1056 GGPEAAK
+1056 ATEGEK
-1063 EGTDYTVTHTLSSIP
+1063 EDYVVTQTLSSIP
-1078 VNNTTVVNGVLTLNF
+1078 VNGTTVVDGVLTIDF

-1098 DEEEGDETITLVLP
+1098 DMEEGVETITLVLP
-1112 VEQPGLAG
+1112 AKQPGLAG
-1120 TGWSVDADG
+1120 TGWSVDAAG

-1152 AGASLSEDGGEVAT
+1152 AGASLSEGGEETAT
-1166 VQLTITPVSDEQ
+1166 VQLTITPVPDEQ

-1185 TGDVDAYDLAVESL
+1185 TGDMDAYDFAVESL
-1199 SGGASYADDMVTFP
+1199 SGGASYANGTVAFP

-1218 VIFTVTPKD
+1218 VTFTVTPKD

-1238 TIGQLPSN
+1238 TIGDLLSN
-1246 YSYGVNRAW
+1246 YSYGANRTW
-1255 RVTINDTDAGNSVA
+1255 RVTIDDPDAGNSVA
-1269 FAPAVGQDTAI
+1269 FAPAVGQDTAV

-1289 GLSKI
+1289 RLSENA
-1294 TAKDLVFDWEVTPA
+1294 TADLAFGWSVNTAGA
-1308 DDVDPASGEITIKAG
+1308 DDVDPASGEISIRAG
-1323 SNSAI
+1323 RNSAI
-1328 LPVTVKENDGPEVNE
+1328 LPVTVKGSDGPEINE

-1348 LTDKDDSDDYDIHPE
+1348 LTDKDDTDDYDVHPE

-1378 GFEEI
+1378 GFKEI

-1391 EADTGATRDVRI
+1391 EADTNATRDVRI
-1403 SVMQSLENNTDLS
+1403 SVSQPVENDTRISLV
-1416 LALSGT
+1416 LSGT
-1422 ASLDADYRLAV
+1422 ADPDTDYTLEIA
-1433 RSPATAAYAN
+1433 SPATATYADD
-1443 GTLTLPA
+1443 TLTLPA
-1450 DEGQIDLTVTVVDDK
+1450 GEEQIDFTVTVVDDT
-1465 DNSKDFADE
+1465 DNNKDFADE

-1485 NLPEGWAIDAGN
+1485 NLPEGWSIDASN
-1497 STHTLT
+1497 DTHTLT

-1544 VVYQINPGI
+1544 VAYQINPGI
-1553 SDADVKGMLSLTA
+1553 TDADVKGMLSLTA

-1591 AELVYQSTGGAG
+1591 TELVYQSTGGAG

-1617 AIPEGT
+1617 VTPEGT

-1685 GGLSLGLTLDNTT
+1685 GGLGLGLTLDNTT
-1698 GSPVYDVADASKAGY
+1698 GSPAYDVADASKASY
-1713 TQSSG
+1713 TQGSG

-1732 GSQDNDADNF
+1732 GSQDNDTDNL

-1756 LPEGWMINTNKDT
+1756 LPEGWMINANKDT

-1783 IGWEKTAV
+1783 IGWEKTSV
-1791 AVREDDGL
+1791 AVRENDGL

-1807 DAAGGGV
+1807 DEAGGGV
-1814 PFTSAIPE
+1814 PFTGVIPE

-1830 DASDFTIDIGDAGTW
+1830 DASDFTIDVADAGTW

-1857 ARYEDGL
+1857 ASYEDGL
-1864 VGVNFNITDDAL
+1864 VGVNFNVTDDAL

-1893 QGWKVDGGNSTLTFT
+1893 QGWKVDDGNSTLIFT

-1928 GTINEFNRQS
+1928 GTVNEFNRQS
-1938 ITTRVVIDR
+1938 ITTRVVINR
-1947 PSKEEM
+1947 PSKDEI
-1953 KFLLTAE
+1953 KFLLDAE
-1960 SPDEGAAADGDDDY
+1960 APDEGAAAGRDDY
-1974 ELTVDSP
+1974 GLTVDSP
-1981 AAYDAGTGIVTV
+1981 AAYDVDTGVVTV

-2005 AKADSDDDD
+2005 AKADPDDDD
-2014 FEVVVLALS
+2014 FEAVVLALS

-2037 EGNTFTVTIFD
+2037 EQDTFTVTIFD

-2056 ATLSQWFRDGPQAGE
+2056 VALSQWPRDGANAGGL
-2071 FAQLSST
+2071 AQLSST
-2078 TEEGGTTVGAIY
+2078 TEEGGTAVGAIY
-2090 LTEAGPFPG
+2090 LTQAGPEPG
-2099 GIPLVLTVEAGHEG
+2099 GIPLVLTVEEG
-2113 DVELKDYG
+2113 YENDVKIKDYG
-2121 DGRSTLTASETTAGL
+2121 DERSIVSKGATEGQ
-2136 YHFHMTGGRVGG
+2136 YNFVMRGGKVNFVD
-2148 GLNLAALFNIEVEDD
+2148 NLAALFNIEVEDD
-2163 PDNEPVEVID
+2163 DDNEPVEVID
-2173 ISVSKGEGFPDGWML
+2173 ISVSKGEGFPGGWTL
-2188 LDDVVYRLTVPRDA
+2188 RDDVVYRLTVPRDA
-2202 SDTGG
+2202 SDAGG
-2207 VVDFA
+2207 EVGFA

-2217 VNRAVVIEGQNGIER
+2217 VNRAVVIEGQSGIER

-2243 GLSFVWKA
+2243 GLSFTWKA
-2251 TGTDVGDV
+2251 AGTDVGDV

-2272 RSRAAFSFD
+2272 RRRATFSFD
-2281 IIDNDDV
+2281 ILDNEDV
-2288 SSEDAAITFT
+2288 SSEDAVITFT
-2298 IEGSNLPD
+2298 LEGSNLPD
-2306 GWKIPDGAHTMTVTD
+2306 GWKIPDGVHTMTVTD
-2321 DDLPRII
+2321 DDLPRTV
-2328 GGNTVEFAHVAA
+2328 GGNTVEFADAAA
-2340 NINEA
+2340 NINEV

-2355 INRPHKAEMKLLL
+2355 INRSHKAEMNLLL
-2368 AADAPASG
+2368 TADAPASG
-2376 SAAQDGDY
+2376 SAAQESDY
-2384 TFSVGS
+2384 TFSVRS

-2413 VAAVADDDDDDFEAV
+2413 VAAVADTDDDDFEAV
-2428 SLTLKESADS
+2428 ALTLKESADS

-2443 LPAGWRIGERSSFT
+2443 LPEGWGIGERSSFT

-2477 LRAGV
+2477 LRAGA

-2487 AQLFSTTPEGMS
+2487 AQLSSMTAEGGT
-2499 AKGAMVLT
+2499 APAAVVLT
-2507 EKGPAPDG
+2507 EGSPDTGG
-2515 LNFVLKVEKGH
+2515 LNFVLKVEEGH
-2526 EGDVTLADAGD
+2526 EDDVILADFGD
-2537 GHSTLV
+2537 GRSTLV

-2553 HMTGGDVGGGPNLAA
+2553 HMTGGDSNLAA
-2568 VFNVNVVDD
+2568 IFNVNVVDD
-2577 DENEPIEVVDISVS
+2577 DENEPVEVVDISIS

-2613 RDANDDGGTLGFAE
+2613 RDAGDDGGTLGFAE
-2627 SASMAVE
+2627 SVSTVVE
-2634 GQSGVVRVVEA
+2634 GQSGVMRVVEA
-2645 SALVPTDLTLNWT
+2645 SAPVPIDITLNWT
-2658 TTVAT
+2658 ATVAT
-2663 DPPSDAPPAPGDVI
+2663 DPPSDAPPASGDVI
-2677 SKTSGTLTVYGGYRR
+2677 SETSGTLTVYGGYRL
-2692 AEFSFDATD
+2692 AKFSFDVTD
-2701 NAIAGLVDPVV
+2701 NAMAGLVEPVV
-2712 TFELTASGLPEG
+2712 TFELTASGLPEE

-2738 DDMTR
+2738 DDVAR

-2750 FEDAAANI
+2750 FENAAANI

-2808 VHDPATDIVTV
+2808 DYDPATDIVTV

-2830 AARDDTIDDDSEA
+2830 AARDDAVDDDSEA

-2881 RPSAT
+2881 QPSAT
-2886 LSRWLRDGPDAGR
+2886 LSRWHREGHNAGR

-2922 GPHPEGLNFL
+2922 GPYPEGLNFL

-2958 ETTPGL
+2958 ETTAGL

-2969 TGGRLGPYGSPPP
+2969 TGGRLGPYATPPP

-2996 RREAEEIVD
+2996 PREAEEVVD

-3040 TATSTTGEDRSVH
+3040 TATSATGEDRSRH
-3053 SVQVEVRPPASED
+3053 SVQVEVRPPANED

-3072 HAGTVGPDTASS
+3072 HAGTVGPNTASS
-3084 NDYSF
+3084 NDYSL

-3097 AGESGGSFT
+3097 AGESGGSIT

-3148 ENTVGFETASA
+3148 NNTVGFETASA
-3159 SVEEGEEMNL
+3159 SVEEGEEVNL
-3169 RIKIEDPSGA
+3169 RIKLEDPSGA

-3224 ATPVRAVVD
+3224 AAPVLAVVD
-3233 SEREVEETVTFML
+3233 SEREVEETVTFTL

-3278 VIRFAETNMTF
+3278 VIRFAETNMSF

-3298 GVPPEIRNVLA
+3298 GVPPEIRSVLA
-3309 DYCAGSNQ
+3309 SGCANSNQ
-3317 HNCIVHYFDLEIT
+3317 GNCIVYYFDLEIT

-3335 PFDLLIGKYSEG
+3335 PFDLIIDRYSEA
-3347 KGQALGNYFYDVEW
+3347 KGHALGTSFYTHEW
-3361 GYPPRVRITPEDAR
+3361 GHPTRHRITPEDAR
-3375 DGRIRVPIAT
+3375 DGRTRVPIAI
-3385 ARDNLFEPTE
+3385 ARDDDFEDTE

-3403 HGLPEGWG
+3403 HGLPEGWRI
-3411 VERWDARV
+3411 ERWDARV
-3419 GILDSTGGQV
+3419 NILDSTGGQL
-3429 WFAPNDADNGEETF
+3429 WFVDNDEDNGVETF

-3475 GHTPGFFQGSHPDI
+3475 GHTPGFFQGSHSDI

-3522 YTLVLGQGFG
+3522 YTLVINRGSG

-3538 RRVDPARSRYTFTIP
+3538 RRIDPARSRYTFTIP
-3553 ANDGPVPLAEGVA
+3553 ANDGPLPLAEGVA
-3566 QFSEWTLEG
+3566 QLSEWTLEG

-3615 VEPGHEDDIF
+3615 VEPGHEDDVF
-3625 LTNAES
+3625 LTNAEP
-3631 ARSSLAAGDV
+3631 ARSSLVAGDV
-3641 PGEYLFNIKSSRVNF
+3641 PGEYRFNIKSSRVNF

-3702 RLTVPTDA
+3702 RLTVPADA
-3710 NDTDSHTIAW
+3710 DDTDSHTIAW
-3720 ETPTS
+3720 ETQAS
-3725 VLGEDS
+3725 VLDEDAVA
-3731 TESADGTKVKIL
+3731 SADGITVKLL

-3749 TGAAVGVDLPDTVAV
+3749 TGAAVGIDLPDTVAIT
-3764 ADVTNGSYD
+3764 DVDNGAYD
-3773 AGAQALTINAGVGE
+3773 ADARTLAINAGVGE

-3802 LAVLRMAE
+3802 PAAIGIAE
-3810 LAGTGALPAGW
+3810 LAGTGVLPAGW

-3843 SEWSIREGESGT
+3843 SEVPAIGEGENGT
-3855 VELRVWPPLIS
+3855 VELRVRPSLIS
-3866 TDVSVPLLLV
+3866 TDVSVPFLLV
-3876 GDVDAYRLPNLP
+3876 GDADAYRLPNVP

-3894 AEGEERNATATL
+3894 VEGEERNATATL
-3906 TSNRNTNAGSI
+3906 VSNRNADADSI
-3917 PVTIESLEDADRFD
+3917 PITIESLEDTDRFND
-3931 DTVTVA
+3931 IVTVA
-3937 IDEDSL
+3937 VDEDSL
-3943 PEGYTLGAPSVA
+3943 PEGCTLGLPSA
-3955 KVTIIDKDK
+3955 ATFTIIDNDK

-3970 GEDGRTEENSGQA
+3970 GEDGRTKENGGRA
-3983 VSIEVQIS
+3983 ESIELQIS
-3991 PPLDRTQEVEIP
+3991 PPLGPGESTSIP
-4003 LKVAGDADA
+4003 LKVTGDADA
-4012 YTLMTILGAE
+4012 YTLTTLGIEYALGRE

-4027 PSVDL
+4027 ASIFYLGPFSV
-4032 YGSFFSSSSPT
+4032 GHFV
-4043 SNSNT
+4043 
-4048 LALTPPSNDD
+4048 PPPP
-4058 DLVFDVVNVEID
+4058 D
-4070 GDRLPP
+4070 GARLP
-4076 GFRLGNK
+4076 
-4083 SSWRVEI
+4083 
-4090 PDDQLRKVS
+4090 
-4099 FSTEHSVAY
+4099 
-4108 EMDSDGNY
+4108 
-4116 SVVRLFVHPPLPPN
+4116 HPYCYAAL
-4130 EGLGFYWSYSAGS
+4130 
-4143 WNRFT
+4143 
-4148 CNWQHINCSVER
+4148 QR
-4160 RVRLSETNSGN
+4160 R
-4171 DSIVRGWWTNRS
+4171 
-4183 NNSDMHLNFTVRPDN
+4183 RPC
-4198 DIWSETII
+4198 
-4206 LTIDEVPSGLAVGE
+4206 L
-4220 ISTFTLFIHDDDG
+4220 

>member
-1 MFLKFKPNVRDAALR
+1 MFLKFKPNVKGAALR
-16 SFLLPAGVFLLLSV
+16 SLLLSAGVFLLLSIV
-30 AGLSSSSEAD
+30 GLSSSSEAD

-49 QLERLWGGVLGCA
+49 QLERLWDGVLGCA
-62 ESDEPFTVRNHFDE
+62 ESDEPFTLRNRFDE
-76 EGGTQTSVSTGGS
+76 ESGTQTAVPTEGK
-89 NDYSECGKRALRNA
+89 NDYSECGRRALRNA

-134 GWTAGESVRGELDVV
+134 GWTAGESVRGELDAV
-149 LPLWSNTGREGTGR
+149 LPLWSNTGTEGTGR
-163 VLFLQPGTVFWSGH
+163 ALFLQPGAVFWSGH

-195 SRDLVG
+195 SLDLVG

-234 YYHPLGGGWK
+234 YYHPLGGGWR

-302 LPGIFLE
+302 LPGVFLE

-352 LWRPVE
+352 IWRPVE

-377 TDEEDVRVAEG
+377 TEDVRVAEG
-388 DTATITGVIAKP
+388 GTATITGVIAKP
-400 LKQDAALHL
+400 IKQDAVLHL
-409 VMDSTSTAT
+409 VVHSTSTAT
-418 HGPDGDFTL
+418 HGLDGDFTL
-427 GHRVFEGDAPPS
+427 GYRVFEGDAPPS
-439 GEMAD
+439 GEAVD
-444 CPALPCVVPLSA
+444 CSTSPCVVPLTA

-486 AAYAGVLRS
+486 DAHAGVLRS

-512 GESSQTEVEEDGGT
+512 GESSQTEVEEAGGT
-526 AEVVVDVHLP
+526 AEVVVDVDLP

-541 VLNIAAVGGTATHQ
+541 VLNIAAVGGTATQ
-555 GEEADYI
+555 DDYI

-577 VVLRGR
+577 VVLQGR
-583 DDRNGEGSE
+583 DDREGEGNE
-592 TVFLGLTAAGGLPPG
+592 TVFLGLTTAGELPPG
-607 WVLQESETHRV
+607 WVLQESATHRL
-618 TITDDDLA
+618 TIMDDDLA
-626 IGFVDIDREEAEPAS
+626 IGFAEAEHEEAEPAS

-656 GEEVIVP
+656 EEEVTVP

-680 APSSLTF
+680 APASLTF
-687 AAGTTI
+687 AAGTTD

-703 GDAAT
+703 DDATA
-708 EPDEVVRF
+708 EADEVVRF
-716 LIEDHDSHTGGANA
+716 LIGSDASYTSGANA
-730 FSVGQRSFTL
+730 FSVGRGTFDLTIS
-740 NIPAND
+740 AND
-746 NILQLSSLTGNS
+746 NVVQLSPLAGNS

-774 PAPDGGLPVIVT
+774 PAPDDGLTVAIT
-786 VTPQEDCPGGSV
+786 VTPNV
-798 AGQPCEDNQQ
+798 APQDL
-808 SSASAEDVAFTSEQV
+808 SSASVEDVFFTAEQV
-823 IPAGQT
+823 IPAGQA
-829 SVAFDIDIVNDA
+829 SIAFDIDIVDDTEGEIA
-841 DAELDESFE
+841 ESFD
-850 ISVATGENF
+850 ISIAEGANF

-870 AAFGVPANDNTIGF
+870 ATFDIPANDNTIGF
-884 AQSASR
+884 AQSVSR
-890 VVENVN
+890 IVENVS
-896 GGVHNVAVNADLP
+896 GGMHNIAVGANLP
-909 LPMSAQSVT
+909 LPMSAQPVT
-918 FSIATGGTATENT
+918 FNIALGGTATEDT
-931 DYSLSGGTV
+931 DYSLSGKTSTFNANDASADISV
-940 TVNAG
+940 TIV
-945 TESVDIPV
+945 
-953 TVTDDSD
+953 DDSD
-960 IDVGET
+960 LDVGET
-966 IELTLSLLPGAS
+966 IELTLSLPQGAS

-1016 EPAKNT
+1016 EPAKSG
-1022 TTDFTVGINAVGR
+1022 TTDFTVEINAAGR
-1035 LPDNAFTLF
+1035 LPDNAFTLAVEV
-1044 VDVVNTDNMDDT
+1044 VDTDSPT
-1056 GGPEAAK
+1056 EADR
-1063 EGTDYTVTHTLSSIP
+1063 EEDYTVMQNLSDITVDS
-1078 VNNTTVVNGVLTLNF
+1078 TTVVNGVLTLNF

-1098 DEEEGDETITLVLP
+1098 DTQEGDETITLVFP
-1112 VEQPGLAG
+1112 SEQPGLAG

-1140 DAPTARTVTFSE
+1140 DVPTARTVTFSE
-1152 AGASLSEDGGEVAT
+1152 AGASLSEGGEETAT
-1166 VQLTITPVSDEQ
+1166 VQLTITPVQDEQ

-1185 TGDVDAYDLAVESL
+1185 TGDMDAYDLAVESL
-1199 SGGASYADDMVTFP
+1199 SGGASYANGMVTFP

-1218 VIFTVTPKD
+1218 VTFTVTPKD
-1227 DMDADDELVTA
+1227 DEDADDELVIA
-1238 TIGQLPSN
+1238 TIEELLPN
-1246 YSYGVNRAW
+1246 YSFGANRDW
-1255 RVTINDTDAGNSVA
+1255 RVTIDDPDAGNSVA
-1269 FAPAVGQDTAI
+1269 FAPAPGQDTSV

-1289 GLSKI
+1289 RLSENA
-1294 TAKDLVFDWEVTPA
+1294 TADIAFGWSVNTAGA
-1308 DDVDPASGEITIKAG
+1308 DDVDPASGEITIQAG

-1328 LPVTVKENDGPEVNE
+1328 LPVTVKGSDGPEIDE

-1348 LTDKDDSDDYDIHPE
+1348 LTDKDDSDDYVIHPE

-1391 EADTGATRDVRI
+1391 EADTDATRDVRI

-1450 DEGQIDLTVTVVDDK
+1450 GEGQIDITVTVVDDT
-1465 DNSKDFADE
+1465 DNNKDFADE

-1485 NLPEGWAIDAGN
+1485 NLPEGWAIDASN
-1497 STHTLT
+1497 DTHTLT

-1591 AELVYQSTGGAG
+1591 TELVYQSTGGAG
-1603 GGTEKTIYVYLVDD
+1603 GGTEKTIYIYLVDD
-1617 AIPEGT
+1617 VIPEGT

-1629 ASGAP
+1629 ASGEP
-1634 GTHTLVNSTF
+1634 STHTLVNSTF

-1698 GSPVYDVADASKAGY
+1698 GSPVYDVADASKASY
-1713 TQSSG
+1713 AQSSG

-1732 GSQDNDADNF
+1732 GSQDNDTDNL

-1756 LPEGWMINTNKDT
+1756 LPDGWMINTNKDT

-1783 IGWEKTAV
+1783 IGWEKTSV
-1791 AVREDDGL
+1791 AVREDEGL

-1807 DAAGGGV
+1807 DGAGGGV
-1814 PFTSAIPE
+1814 PFTGAIPE

-1830 DASDFTIDIGDAGTW
+1830 DADDFTIDVADAGTW
-1845 TANTGSVVLTAG
+1845 TANTGSVVLMAG
-1857 ARYEDGL
+1857 ASYEDGL
-1864 VGVNFNITDDAL
+1864 VGVNFNVTDDAL

-1893 QGWKVDGGNSTLTFT
+1893 QGWKVDDGNSTLTFT
-1908 VSDDDIPR
+1908 VVDDDIPR
-1916 EGGNTVEFATAS
+1916 EGGNTVEFANAAA
-1928 GTINEFNRQS
+1928 TINEFRRQVEA
-1938 ITTRVVIDR
+1938 TRVTIDR
-1947 PSKEEM
+1947 PNKAEM
-1953 KFLLTAE
+1953 KFLLSAGPP
-1960 SPDEGAAADGDDDY
+1960 SEGVAASVDDY
-1974 ELTVDSP
+1974 GVTVASP
-1981 AAYDAGTGIVTV
+1981 AAYDAETGIVTV

-2005 AKADSDDDD
+2005 AKADPEDED
-2014 FEVVVLALS
+2014 FEIVVLTLS

-2037 EGNTFTVTIFD
+2037 EQDTFTVTILD
-2048 NDGTTRPA
+2048 NDGPIRPVA
-2056 ATLSQWFRDGPQAGE
+2056 ALSQWFRDGPQEGE

-2078 TEEGGTTVGAIY
+2078 TEEGGTAVGAIY
-2090 LTEAGPFPG
+2090 LTRGGPEPG
-2099 GIPLVLTVEAGHEG
+2099 GIPLVLTVEAGYED
-2113 DVELKDYG
+2113 DVEITDYG
-2121 DGRSTLTASETTAGL
+2121 DERSTLVASERTAGL
-2136 YHFHMTGGRVGG
+2136 YHFHMTGGAS
-2148 GLNLAALFNIEVEDD
+2148 NIAALFNIEVEDD

-2173 ISVSKGEGFPDGWML
+2173 ISVSKGEGFPDGWTL

-2207 VVDFA
+2207 DVGFA

-2217 VNRAVVIEGQNGIER
+2217 VNRAVVIEGQSGIER

-2243 GLSFVWKA
+2243 GLSFTWEA
-2251 TGTDVGDV
+2251 TGANVGDV
-2259 ISETSGTLTISEG
+2259 ISPTSGTLTISEG
-2272 RSRAAFSFD
+2272 RNRAAFSFD
-2281 IIDNDDV
+2281 ITDNDDV
-2288 SSEDAAITFT
+2288 SSEDAVITFMLRS
-2298 IEGSNLPD
+2298 SNLPD
-2306 GWKIPDGAHTMTVTD
+2306 GWKIPDGVHTMTVTD
-2321 DDLPRII
+2321 DDLPRTV
-2328 GGNTVEFAHVAA
+2328 GDNTIEFARAAA

-2350 ATKVL
+2350 VTKIL
-2355 INRPHKAEMKLLL
+2355 IDRPHKAEMKLLL
-2368 AADAPASG
+2368 TADAPASG
-2376 SAAQDGDY
+2376 SAAQESDY
-2384 TFSVGS
+2384 TFNVGS

-2396 DTNILTI
+2396 DTDILTI
-2403 PAETREFEVE
+2403 PADTAEFEVE
-2413 VAAVADDDDDDFEAV
+2413 VAAVADTDDDDFEAIA
-2428 SLTLKESADS
+2428 LTLKESADS
-2438 ATGAQ
+2438 GTGAQ
-2443 LPAGWRIGERSSFT
+2443 LPEGWRVGEQDTFT

-2477 LRAGV
+2477 FRVGV
-2482 NKGRY
+2482 NRGRY
-2487 AQLFSTTPEGMS
+2487 AQLSSTTAEGGT
-2499 AKGAMVLT
+2499 APAAVVLT
-2507 EKGPAPDG
+2507 EGGPDPDG
-2515 LNFVLKVEKGH
+2515 LHFVLKVEEGH
-2526 EGDVTLADAGD
+2526 EDDVILADAGD
-2537 GHSTLV
+2537 ERSTLV

-2553 HMTGGDVGGGPNLAA
+2553 HMTGGDSNIAA

-2577 DENEPIEVVDISVS
+2577 DKNEPVEVVDISVS
-2591 KGADFPSNWTVRE
+2591 KGANFPPNWTLRE

-2613 RDANDDGGTLGFAE
+2613 RDAGDSGGTIGFTE
-2627 SASMAVE
+2627 SVSMVVE
-2634 GQSGVVRVVEA
+2634 GQSGVVRVVES
-2645 SALVPTDLTLNWT
+2645 SAPVPTNLTLNWNA
-2658 TTVAT
+2658 TVAT
-2663 DPPSDAPPAPGDVI
+2663 DPPSDAPPALGDVI
-2677 SKTSGTLTVYGGYRR
+2677 SETSGTLTVYKGYRR
-2692 AEFSFDATD
+2692 AEFSFNATD

-2738 DDMTR
+2738 DDVTR
-2743 PGGNLVF
+2743 LGGNLVF

-2758 DEDGL
+2758 EEDGL

-2786 GGPATGAAAGE
+2786 GGPATGAAAGN

-2808 VHDPATDIVTV
+2808 VHDSATDIVTV
-2819 PPGTDGFGLEV
+2819 PPGTGGFGLEV
-2830 AARDDTIDDDSEA
+2830 AARDDAVDDDSEA

-2853 AMLPEGWEIDGSRR
+2853 AMLPEGWEIDGDRR

-2886 LSRWLRDGPDAGR
+2886 LSRWHREGHNAGR
-2899 FAQLSSTT
+2899 YAQLSSTT

-2943 TLTDYGDNRSTLVAS
+2943 TLTDYGDNRSTLLAS
-2958 ETTPGL
+2958 ETTAGL

-2969 TGGRLGPYGSPPP
+2969 TGGRLGPYGNPPP

-2996 RREAEEIVD
+2996 PREAEEVVD

-3040 TATSTTGEDRSVH
+3040 TATSTTGEGRSGHSVH
-3053 SVQVEVRPPASED
+3053 VEVRPPASED

-3072 HAGTVGPDTASS
+3072 HAGTVGPNTASN
-3084 NDYSF
+3084 NDYSL

-3097 AGESGGSFT
+3097 AGESGGSIT

-3148 ENTVGFETASA
+3148 NNTVGFETASA
-3159 SVEEGEEMNL
+3159 SVEEGEEVNL
-3169 RIKIEDPSGA
+3169 RIKLEDPTGA

-3191 VLFDDGDDHDVTFT
+3191 VLFDDGDDHDVMFT

-3224 ATPVRAVVD
+3224 AAPVLAVVD
-3233 SEREVEETVTFML
+3233 NEREVEETVTFTL

-3298 GVPPEIRNVLA
+3298 GVPPEIRSVLA
-3309 DYCAGSNQ
+3309 SGCANSNQ
-3317 HNCIVHYFDLEIT
+3317 SNCIVYYFDLEIT

-3335 PFDLLIGKYSEG
+3335 PFDLIIDRYSEA
-3347 KGQALGNYFYDVEW
+3347 KGHALGTSFYTHEW
-3361 GYPPRVRITPEDAR
+3361 GHPTRHRITPEDAR
-3375 DGRIRVPIAT
+3375 DGRTRVPIAI
-3385 ARDNLFEPTE
+3385 ARDDDFEDTE
-3395 YWGLELRP
+3395 HWGLELRP
-3403 HGLPEGWG
+3403 HGLPEGWRI
-3411 VERWDARV
+3411 ERWDARV
-3419 GILDSTGGQV
+3419 NILDSTGGQL
-3429 WFAPNDADNGEETF
+3429 WFVDNDEDNGVETF

-3475 GHTPGFFQGSHPDI
+3475 GHNPGFFQGSHPDI

-3515 IPEEDET
+3515 IAEEDET

-3532 WQDYHG
+3532 WEDYHG
-3538 RRVDPARSRYTFTIP
+3538 RRIDPARSRYTFTIP
-3553 ANDGPVPLAEGVA
+3553 ANDGSVPLAEGVA

-3575 SRRGLFAQTSSTTAE
+3575 VRRGLFAQTSSTTAE

-3615 VEPGHEDDIF
+3615 VEPGHEDDVF

-3631 ARSSLAAGDV
+3631 ARSSLTPGAL

-3675 EAEEIEISLLPGA
+3675 EAEEIGISLLPGA
-3688 GVPRYWTVRGETPY
+3688 GVPRHWTVRGESPY
-3702 RLTVPTDA
+3702 RLTVPADA
-3710 NDTDSHTIAW
+3710 EDTDSHTIAW
-3720 ETPTS
+3720 EMQTS
-3725 VLGEDS
+3725 VLDEDAVA
-3731 TESADGTKVKIL
+3731 SADGITVKLL

-3749 TGAAVGVDLPDTVAV
+3749 SNAAVGVDLPETIAV
-3764 ADVTNGSYD
+3764 ADVANGAYD
-3773 AGAQALTINAGVGE
+3773 AAARALTINADAGE

-3802 LAVLRMAE
+3802 LAAIKMAE
-3810 LAGTGALPAGW
+3810 LVGTGALPAGW

-3843 SEWSIREGESGT
+3843 SEVPAIGEGESGT

-3876 GDVDAYRLPNLP
+3876 GDADAYRLPNLS

-3894 AEGEERNATATL
+3894 VPGEERNATATL
-3906 TSNRNTNAGSI
+3906 VSNRNTDTDSI
-3917 PVTIESLEDADRFD
+3917 SVTIESLEDTDRFN

-3937 IDEDSL
+3937 VDEDSL
-3943 PEGYTLGAPSVA
+3943 PEGYTIGAQSA
-3955 KVTIIDKDK
+3955 ATLTITDNDK

-3970 GEDGRTEENSGQA
+3970 GADGRTEENSGKA
-3983 VSIEVQIS
+3983 VSIELQVS
-3991 PPLDRTQEVEIP
+3991 PPLDRGQEVEIP

-4012 YTLMTILGAE
+4012 YTLMTIFGAE

-4048 LALTPPSNDD
+4048 LVLTPTPNDD

-4070 GDRLPP
+4070 GDNLPP
-4076 GFRLGNK
+4076 GFTSGNK
-4083 SSWRVEI
+4083 PSWRVEI
-4090 PDDQLRKVS
+4090 PDDQKRKFSFMVPPSAMVS
-4099 FSTEHSVAY
+4099 GNSAVQTVN
-4108 EMDSDGNY
+4108 DGEFVTIY
-4116 SVVRLFVHPPLPPN
+4116 IVVNPPLPPSETFHLAYN
-4130 EGLGFYWSYSAGS
+4130 ENVSHQIFSPNTEGHPLKLARGPAKLPDASADRTDNRGS
-4143 WNRFT
+4143 WWLKFKG
-4148 CNWQHINCSVER
+4148 SG
-4160 RVRLSETNSGN
+4160 SGN
-4171 DSIVRGWWTNRS
+4171 SYFLEI
-4183 NNSDMHLNFTVRPDN
+4183 HTVP
-4198 DIWSETII
+4198 
-4206 LTIDEVPSGLAVGE
+4206 PGFGFGE
-4220 ISTFTLFIHDDDG
+4220 ITRYTLNVR

>member
-1 MFLKFKPNVRDAALR
+1 MFLFHRRLPL
-16 SFLLPAGVFLLLSV
+16 FLGVLLLSGFT
-30 AGLSSSSEAD
+30 GLSSSSGAD
-40 ESLFVRSAQ
+40 DALFVRTQAE
-49 QLERLWGGVLGCA
+49 LERLWSGVLGCA
-62 ESDEPFTVRNHFDE
+62 ESNEPFTVRNRFNDS
-76 EGGTQTSVSTGGS
+76 GGFEDAGGGAVPAGTSR
-89 NDYSECGKRALRNA
+89 DYSECGKRALRNA

-122 LFEEGFRVDSSI
+122 LFEEGFRIDSSI
-134 GWTAGESVRGELDVV
+134 GWTAGESVRGALDAV
-149 LPLWSNTGREGTGR
+149 LPLWSNTGTEGTGR
-163 VLFLQPGTVFWSGH
+163 VLFLQPGAVFWSGH

-201 GVSVFYDRNLNREL
+201 GVSLFYDRNLNREL

-234 YYHPLGGGWK
+234 YYHPLGGGWR
-244 EGRVDYEERAQRGM
+244 EGRLDYEERAQRGM

-338 QGSGFNSSGYIKPD
+338 QGSGFGPSGYEKPD

-377 TDEEDVRVAEG
+377 TEEEEDVRVAEG
-388 DTATITGVIAKP
+388 GTATITGVIAKP

-409 VMDSTSTAT
+409 VMHSTSTAT

-439 GEMAD
+439 GGMTD
-444 CPALPCVVPLSA
+444 CPALPCVVPLPA
-456 GTTMFEVSVNVLAD
+456 GTTMFEVSVDVLAD
-470 ETNEVDEHID
+470 EINEVDEHID

-486 AAYAGVLRS
+486 AAHAGVLRS
-495 SGTVRVTISAH
+495 SGTVRVTIGAH

-562 LPPSVTIPAGQSSGM
+562 LPPSVTIPAGQSSGI

-583 DDRNGEGSE
+583 DDSDGEGSE
-592 TVFLGLTAAGGLPPG
+592 TVFLGLTAAGELPEG
-607 WVLQESETHRV
+607 WVLQESATHRV

-626 IGFVDIDREEAEPAS
+626 IGFAEAEHEEAEPAS
-641 GTTTFTV
+641 GTTAFTV

-656 GEEVIVP
+656 EEEVTVP

-668 HSEEFVPADVSY
+668 HSEEFVPVDVSY

-687 AAGTTI
+687 AAGTTN
-693 LSQDVTFTVH
+693 LSQNVTFTVH
-703 GDAAT
+703 ADATA
-708 EPDEVVRF
+708 EADEVVRF
-716 LIEDHDSHTGGANA
+716 LIGSDASYTRGANA
-730 FSVGQRSFTL
+730 FSVGRGTFDLT
-740 NIPAND
+740 IPAND
-746 NILQLSSLTGNS
+746 NIVRMGALTGNS
-758 FEEGESISLSL
+758 FEEGESISLSMI
-769 ASDGN
+769 SDDGN
-774 PAPDGGLPVIVT
+774 SAPDGGLPVIVT
-786 VTPQEDCPGGSV
+786 VTPQDDLTLSGST
-798 AGQPCEDNQQ
+798 A
-808 SSASAEDVAFTSEQV
+808 AEDVSFTAEQV

-829 SVAFDIDIVNDA
+829 SVAFDIDIVNDTE
-841 DAELDESFE
+841 AELLESFE
-850 ISVATGENF
+850 ISVAEGANF

-870 AAFGVPANDNTIGF
+870 ATFSVPVNDNTIGF

-890 VVENVN
+890 VIENVN
-896 GGVHNVAVNADLP
+896 GGVHNVAVNADLS
-909 LPMSAQSVT
+909 LPMSAQPVT
-918 FSIATGGTATENT
+918 FNIATGGTATENM
-931 DYSLSGGTV
+931 DYSLSGTTV

-945 TESVDIPV
+945 TESVNIPV
-953 TVTDDSD
+953 TIVNDSD
-960 IDVGET
+960 LDIGET
-966 IELTLSLLPGAS
+966 IELTLSPASNAS
-978 LPAGWSLGT
+978 LPAGWSFGT
-987 ATHVVT
+987 MTHTVT

-1004 SFARAAPGPATP
+1004 SFAAPGFPTA
-1016 EPAKNT
+1016 EPDSGTA
-1022 TTDFTVGINAVGR
+1022 DFTVGINADGR
-1035 LPDNAFTLF
+1035 LPDNAFTL
-1044 VDVVNTDNMDDT
+1044 VVAIDR
-1056 GGPEAAK
+1056 
-1063 EGTDYTVTHTLSSIP
+1063 EGTTADAKDYTVAQTLSSIP
-1078 VNNTTVVNGVLTLNF
+1078 VNSTTVVNGVLTLNF
-1093 SILPD
+1093 SILAD
-1098 DEEEGDETITLVLP
+1098 DMEEPTEMITLVLP
-1112 VEQPGLAG
+1112 TEQPGLAG
-1120 TGWSVDADG
+1120 TGWSVDAAG
-1129 QTTHVITIPAN
+1129 LMTHVITIPPN
-1140 DAPTARTVTFSE
+1140 DIPAARTITFSE
-1152 AGASLSEDGGEVAT
+1152 ASTSLDEGGGETAT
-1166 VQLTITPVSDEQ
+1166 VQLTITPAPDVRIS
-1178 TNIPVTV
+1178 IPVVV
-1185 TGDVDAYDLAVESL
+1185 TGDRDAYDLAVESL
-1199 SGGASYADDMVTFP
+1199 SGGASYASDMVTFP

-1218 VIFTVTPKD
+1218 VTFTVTPQD

-1246 YSYGVNRAW
+1246 YSYGVNRTW
-1255 RVTINDTDAGNSVA
+1255 RVTINDPDAGNSVA
-1269 FAPAVGQDTAI
+1269 FAPAAGQDMAV

-1289 GLSKI
+1289 RLSENA
-1294 TAKDLVFDWEVTPA
+1294 TADLAFGWSVNTAGA
-1308 DDVDPASGEITIKAG
+1308 DDVDPASGEITIRAG

-1328 LPVTVKENDGPEVNE
+1328 LPVTVKGSDGPEINE

-1348 LTDKDDSDDYDIHPE
+1348 LTDKDDTDDYDIHPE

-1391 EADTGATRDVRI
+1391 EADTAATRDVRI
-1403 SVMQSLENNTDLS
+1403 SVMQPLENNTDLS

-1450 DEGQIDLTVTVVDDK
+1450 GEGQIDITVTVVDDT
-1465 DNSKDFADE
+1465 DNSRDFADE

-1485 NLPEGWAIDAGN
+1485 NLPEGWTIDASN
-1497 STHTLT
+1497 DTHTLT

-1544 VVYQINPGI
+1544 VAYQINPGI

-1617 AIPEGT
+1617 VIPEGT

-1634 GTHTLVNSTF
+1634 STHTLVNSTF

-1659 EAASTGME
+1659 ESASTGME

-1685 GGLSLGLTLDNTT
+1685 GGLSMGLTLDNTT

-1732 GSQDNDADNF
+1732 GSQDNDADNL

-1756 LPEGWMINTNKDT
+1756 LPDGWMINANKDT

-1783 IGWEKTAV
+1783 IGWEKKSV

-1814 PFTSAIPE
+1814 PFTGAIPE

-1830 DASDFTIDIGDAGTW
+1830 DASDLTIDIGDAGTW

-1857 ARYEDGL
+1857 ASYEDGL

-1884 FTLAGVRFP
+1884 FTLAPVRFP
-1893 QGWKVDGGNSTLTFT
+1893 QGWKVDDDSSTLTFT

-1916 EGGNTVEFATAS
+1916 EGGNIVEFANAAA
-1928 GTINEFNRQS
+1928 TINEFRRQVES
-1938 ITTRVVIDR
+1938 TRVTIDR
-1947 PSKEEM
+1947 PSKVEM
-1953 KFLLTAE
+1953 KFLLTTGPP
-1960 SPDEGAAADGDDDY
+1960 SEGIAASVDDY
-1974 ELTVDSP
+1974 GVTVGSP
-1981 AAYDAGTGIVTV
+1981 ATYDAETKIITV
-1993 PAGTTGFDVSVA
+1993 PAGTTGFEVSVA

-2014 FEVVVLALS
+2014 FEIVVLTLS
-2023 EGEDAMLPDGWRIG
+2023 EGEDAMLPDGWQIG
-2037 EGNTFTVTIFD
+2037 EQDTFIVTILD
-2048 NDGTTRPA
+2048 NDGPIRPT
-2056 ATLSQWFRDGPQAGE
+2056 ATLSQWFRDGPQEGE

-2078 TEEGGTTVGAIY
+2078 TGEGGTAVGAIY
-2090 LTEAGPFPG
+2090 LTRGGPEPG
-2099 GIPLVLTVEAGHEG
+2099 GIPLVLTVEAGHED
-2113 DVELKDYG
+2113 DVEITDYG
-2121 DGRSTLTASETTAGL
+2121 DYRSDVSKGASEGQYNFLMAG
-2136 YHFHMTGGRVGG
+2136 GAS
-2148 GLNLAALFNIEVEDD
+2148 NLAALFNIEVKDD

-2173 ISVSKGEGFPDGWML
+2173 ISVSKGEDFPDGWTL

-2207 VVDFA
+2207 DVGFV

-2217 VNRAVVIEGQNGIER
+2217 VNRAVLIEGQSGIER

-2243 GLSFVWKA
+2243 GLSFVWEA
-2251 TGTDVGDV
+2251 TGANVGDV
-2259 ISETSGTLTISEG
+2259 ISPTSGTLTISED
-2272 RSRAAFSFD
+2272 RSRSSFSFD
-2281 IIDNDDV
+2281 ITDNDDV
-2288 SSEDAAITFT
+2288 SSEDAVVTFMLR
-2298 IEGSNLPD
+2298 GSNLPS
-2306 GWKIPDGAHTMTVTD
+2306 GWAISSNVHTMTVTD
-2321 DDLPRII
+2321 DDLPRTI
-2328 GGNTVEFAHVAA
+2328 GDNTVEFAHAAA

-2350 ATKVL
+2350 ATKIL
-2355 INRPHKAEMKLLL
+2355 IDRPHKAEMKLLL

-2384 TFSVGS
+2384 TFSVRS
-2390 PASYDP
+2390 PASYDS
-2396 DTNILTI
+2396 DTDILTI

-2413 VAAVADDDDDDFEAV
+2413 VAAVADNDDDDFEAV
-2428 SLTLKESADS
+2428 ALTLKESADS

-2443 LPAGWRIGERSSFT
+2443 LPEGWSVGERSSFT

-2477 LRAGV
+2477 LRAGA
-2482 NKGRY
+2482 NRGRY
-2487 AQLFSTTPEGMS
+2487 AQLSSTTAEGGT
-2499 AKGAMVLT
+2499 APAAIVLT
-2507 EKGPAPDG
+2507 EGGPDPGG
-2515 LNFVLKVEKGH
+2515 LHFVLKVEEGH
-2526 EGDVTLADAGD
+2526 EDDVTLADAGD
-2537 GHSTLV
+2537 GRSTLV
-2543 PGRVRGEYLF
+2543 PGRVKGEYLF
-2553 HMTGGDVGGGPNLAA
+2553 HMTGGNSNLAA

-2577 DENEPIEVVDISVS
+2577 DENEPVEVVDIFLS
-2591 KGADFPSNWTVRE
+2591 KGADFPGNWTVRE
-2604 DVSYRLTIP
+2604 DVSYRLTVP
-2613 RDANDDGGTLGFAE
+2613 RDADDDGGMLGFAE
-2627 SASMAVE
+2627 SASTSVE
-2634 GQSGVVRVVEA
+2634 GQSGVVRVIEA
-2645 SALVPTDLTLNWT
+2645 SAPVSADITLNWT
-2658 TTVAT
+2658 ATVAT

-2677 SKTSGTLTVYGGYRR
+2677 SETSGTLTVYGGYRR
-2692 AEFSFDATD
+2692 AELSFDVTD
-2701 NAIAGLVDPVV
+2701 NAIAGLVEPVV

-2738 DDMTR
+2738 DDVTR
-2743 PGGNLVF
+2743 LGGNLVF
-2750 FEDAAANI
+2750 FENAAANVN
-2758 DEDGL
+2758 EDGL

-2773 RPDNAEMRFLLAR
+2773 RPGNAEMRFLLAR

-2808 VHDPATDIVTV
+2808 DYDPATDIVTV

-2830 AARDDTIDDDSEA
+2830 AARDDAVDDDSEA
-2843 VVFTLLEAAG
+2843 VVFTLLESGG

-2881 RPSAT
+2881 QPSAT
-2886 LSRWLRDGPDAGR
+2886 LSRWLRDGPDVGR

-2969 TGGRLGPYGSPPP
+2969 TGGRLGPYASPPP

-2996 RREAEEIVD
+2996 PREAEEVVD

-3040 TATSTTGEDRSVH
+3040 TATSTTGEDRSGH

-3072 HAGTVGPDTASS
+3072 HAGTVGPNTASS
-3084 NDYSF
+3084 NDYSL

-3097 AGESGGSFT
+3097 AGESGGSIT

-3148 ENTVGFETASA
+3148 NNTVGFETASA

-3169 RIKIEDPSGA
+3169 RIKLEDPSGA

-3224 ATPVRAVVD
+3224 AAPVLAVVD
-3233 SEREVEETVTFML
+3233 SEREVEETVTFTL

-3298 GVPPEIRNVLA
+3298 GVPPEIRSVLA
-3309 DYCAGSNQ
+3309 SGCANSNQ
-3317 HNCIVHYFDLEIT
+3317 GNCIVYYFDLEIT

-3335 PFDLLIGKYSEG
+3335 PFDLIIDRYSEA
-3347 KGQALGNYFYDVEW
+3347 KGHALGTSFYTHEW
-3361 GYPPRVRITPEDAR
+3361 GYPTRHRITPEDAR
-3375 DGRIRVPIAT
+3375 DGRTRVPIAI
-3385 ARDNLFEPTE
+3385 ARDDDFEDTE
-3395 YWGLELRP
+3395 HWGLELRP
-3403 HGLPEGWG
+3403 HGLPEGWRI
-3411 VERWDARV
+3411 ERWDARV
-3419 GILDSTGGQV
+3419 NILDSTGGQL
-3429 WFAPNDADNGEETF
+3429 WFVDNDEDNGVETF

-3458 VANHVE
+3458 VANHVD

-3522 YTLVLGQGFG
+3522 YTLVINRGLG

-3615 VEPGHEDDIF
+3615 VEPGHEDDVF
-3625 LTNAES
+3625 LANAES
-3631 ARSSLAAGDV
+3631 ARSSLIPGAL
-3641 PGEYLFNIKSSRVNF
+3641 PGEYLFNIKSSRVNS

-3667 VVDDALVE
+3667 VVDDALSE

-3702 RLTVPTDA
+3702 RLTVPADA
-3710 NDTDSHTIAW
+3710 DDTDSHTIAW
-3720 ETPTS
+3720 ETQTS
-3725 VLGEDS
+3725 VLDEDAAAA
-3731 TESADGTKVKIL
+3731 ADGISVKLL

-3749 TGAAVGVDLPDTVAV
+3749 TGAAVGVDLPDTIAI
-3764 ADVTNGSYD
+3764 ADVANGAYD
-3773 AGAQALTINAGVGE
+3773 AAAQALTINAGAGE

-3810 LAGTGALPAGW
+3810 LAGTGELPAGW

-3855 VELRVWPPLIS
+3855 VELRVWPSLIS
-3866 TDVSVPLLLV
+3866 TDVSVPFLLV
-3876 GDVDAYRLPNLP
+3876 GDADAYRLPNVP

-3906 TSNRNTNAGSI
+3906 TSNRNADAGSI
-3917 PVTIESLEDADRFD
+3917 RLTIESFEDDDRFD
-3931 DTVTVA
+3931 DPVTVA
-3937 IDEDSL
+3937 IDEDGL
-3943 PEGYTLGAPSVA
+3943 PEGYALGAQPTTTFA
-3955 KVTIIDKDK
+3955 IIDNDK

-3983 VSIEVQIS
+3983 VSIELQIS
-3991 PPLDRTQEVEIP
+3991 PPLGPGEFTSIP
-4003 LKVAGDADA
+4003 LKVTGDADA
-4012 YTLMTILGAE
+4012 YTLTTLGFE

-4027 PSVDL
+4027 ASILYLGPLSLGPFEPPPSSAPD
-4032 YGSFFSSSSPT
+4032 SR
-4043 SNSNT
+4043 T
-4048 LALTPPSNDD
+4048 LTVTPPYNDN
-4058 DLVFDVVNVEID
+4058 DLVFDVVTVEID
-4070 GDRLPP
+4070 RDRLPL
-4076 GFRLGNK
+4076 GFRLGDK
-4083 SSWRVEI
+4083 TSWRVEI
-4090 PDDQLRKVS
+4090 PDDQLRTVS
-4099 FSTEHSVAY
+4099 WTHSSATIH
-4108 EMDSDGNY
+4108 EGGPLA
-4116 SVVRLFVHPPLPPN
+4116 SVDLQVRPPLPAGETFSLSHFLNYTGPHGVSRYAIPIAYSTAD
-4130 EGLGFYWSYSAGS
+4130 EGGGLVKVSSYWPD
-4143 WNRFT
+4143 
-4148 CNWQHINCSVER
+4148 
-4160 RVRLSETNSGN
+4160 NS
-4171 DSIVRGWWTNRS
+4171 
-4183 NNSDMHLNFTVRPDN
+4183 TVRISWEAIEDGDYSTVYGTTTIQPVPN
-4198 DIWSETII
+4198 FKLGAYPAFTFFILHNSEI
-4206 LTIDEVPSGLAVGE
+4206 
-4220 ISTFTLFIHDDDG
+4220 

>member
-1 MFLKFKPNVRDAALR
+1 MFLKFKPNVKDEALR
-16 SFLLPAGVFLLLSV
+16 SLLLPAGVFLLLSV

-62 ESDEPFTVRNHFDE
+62 ESDDPFTIRNRFNDS
-76 EGGTQTSVSTGGS
+76 GGFEDAGGGAVPAGIS
-89 NDYSECGKRALRNA
+89 RDYSECGKRALRNA

-122 LFEEGFRVDSSI
+122 LFEEGFRIDSSI
-134 GWTAGESVRGELDVV
+134 GWTVGESVRGELDAV
-149 LPLWSNTGREGTGR
+149 LPLWSNTGTEGTGR
-163 VLFLQPGTVFWSGH
+163 VLFLQPGAVFWSGH

-195 SRDLVG
+195 SRELVG
-201 GVSVFYDRNLNREL
+201 GVSVFYDRNLDREL

-234 YYHPLGGGWK
+234 YYHPLGGGWR

-297 AGFRV
+297 AGLRV
-302 LPGIFLE
+302 LPGVFLE

-317 EDSLGSRWNMGLA
+317 EDSLGSRWNMGLV

-377 TDEEDVRVAEG
+377 TEEDVRVAEG

-439 GEMAD
+439 GGMAD
-444 CPALPCVVPLSA
+444 CPALPCVVPLPA
-456 GTTMFEVSVNVLAD
+456 GITMFEVSVNVLAD

-486 AAYAGVLRS
+486 AAHAGVLRS
-495 SGTVRVTISAH
+495 SGTVRVTIGAH

-512 GESSQTEVEEDGGT
+512 GESSQMEVEEDGGT

-555 GEEADYI
+555 GDEADYI

-583 DDRNGEGSE
+583 DDRDGEGSE
-592 TVFLGLTAAGGLPPG
+592 TVFLGLTAAGELPPG
-607 WVLQESETHRV
+607 WVLQESATHRV

-626 IGFVDIDREEAEPAS
+626 IGFADIDREEAEPTL
-641 GTTTFTV
+641 GTTMFTV
-648 AVELTMSP
+648 AVELTASP
-656 GEEVIVP
+656 GEEVTVP

-668 HSEEFVPADVSY
+668 RSKEFVPADVSY
-680 APSSLTF
+680 TPSSLTF
-687 AAGTTI
+687 AAGTTN

-703 GDAAT
+703 ADATA
-708 EPDEVVRF
+708 EADEVVRF
-716 LIEDHDSHTGGANA
+716 LIGSDASYTRGANA
-730 FSVGQRSFTL
+730 FSIGRGTFDLTIS
-740 NIPAND
+740 AND
-746 NILQLSSLTGNS
+746 NVVRMGALTGNS

-769 ASDGN
+769 TSDDGN

-786 VTPQEDCPGGSV
+786 VTPQQGGTTAPTLLGSTSDEDI
-798 AGQPCEDNQQ
+798 NFT
-808 SSASAEDVAFTSEQV
+808 AEQI

-829 SVAFDIDIVNDA
+829 SIAFNIDIVNDTEGEF
-841 DAELDESFE
+841 AENFE
-850 ISVATGENF
+850 ISIAEGAIF

-870 AAFGVPANDNTIGF
+870 ANFSIPANDNTVGF

-890 VVENVN
+890 VIENVS
-896 GGVHNVAVNADLP
+896 GGMHNIAVDANLP
-909 LPMSAQSVT
+909 LPMSAQPAT
-918 FSIATGGTATENT
+918 FNIARGGTATENT
-931 DYSLSGGTV
+931 DYSLSGTTV
-940 TVNAG
+940 AVNAG
-945 TESVDIPV
+945 TESVNIPV
-953 TVTDDSD
+953 TILDDSD
-960 IDVGET
+960 SDVGET
-966 IELTLSLLPGAS
+966 IELTLSPASGAS
-978 LPAGWSLGT
+978 LPPGWSFGT
-987 ATHVVT
+987 MTHTVT

-1004 SFARAAPGPATP
+1004 SFERATP
-1016 EPAKNT
+1016 GVATAEPDSGT
-1022 TTDFTVGINAVGR
+1022 SDFTVAINAMGR
-1035 LPDNAFTLF
+1035 LPDNAFSL
-1044 VDVVNTDNMDDT
+1044 VVAIDR
-1056 GGPEAAK
+1056 
-1063 EGTDYTVTHTLSSIP
+1063 EGTTADAKDYTVAQTLSSIP
-1078 VNNTTVVNGVLTLNF
+1078 VNGTTVVNGVLTLNF
-1093 SILPD
+1093 SILAD
-1098 DEEEGDETITLVLP
+1098 DMEEPTETITLVLP
-1112 VEQPGLAG
+1112 TEQQGLAG
-1120 TGWSVDADG
+1120 TDWSVDAAG
-1129 QTTHVITIPAN
+1129 QTTHTITIPAN
-1140 DAPTARTVTFSE
+1140 DALVARAITFS
-1152 AGASLSEDGGEVAT
+1152 GSGTSLSEGGGETAT
-1166 VQLTITPVSDEQ
+1166 VQLTITPAPDVRI
-1178 TNIPVTV
+1178 NIPVAV
-1185 TGDVDAYDLAVESL
+1185 TGDMDAYDLGVTSL
-1199 SGGASYADDMVTFP
+1199 SGGASYANGTVTFP

-1218 VIFTVTPKD
+1218 VTFTLTPED
-1227 DMDADDELVTA
+1227 DEDADDEIVTA
-1238 TIGQLPSN
+1238 TIGELLPN
-1246 YSYGVNRAW
+1246 YSFGENRTW
-1255 RVTINDTDAGNSVA
+1255 RVTIDDPDAGNSVA
-1269 FAPAVGQDTAI
+1269 FAPADEHGTTNED
-1280 EGETLEIPV
+1280 ETLEIPV
-1289 GLSKI
+1289 RLSA
-1294 TAKDLVFDWEVTPA
+1294 TATADLAFGWSVNTAGA
-1308 DDVDPASGEITIKAG
+1308 DDVDPASGEIIIKIG

-1328 LPVTVKENDGPEVNE
+1328 LPVTVKGSDGPEIDE

-1348 LTDKDDSDDYDIHPE
+1348 LTDKDDTDDYDVHPE

-1383 TGQTGTFG
+1383 ADQTGTFG
-1391 EADTGATRDVRI
+1391 EADTDATRDVRI
-1403 SVMQSLENNTDLS
+1403 SVSQPVENDTRISLV
-1416 LALSGT
+1416 LSGT
-1422 ASLDADYRLAV
+1422 ADPDTDYTLNVKSPPMAV
-1433 RSPATAAYAN
+1433 YAN

-1450 DEGQIDLTVTVVDDK
+1450 GEGQIDITVTVVDDT
-1465 DNSKDFADE
+1465 DNNKDFADE

-1485 NLPEGWAIDAGN
+1485 NLPEGWTIDAN
-1497 STHTLT
+1497 NDTHTLT
-1503 IVDDDEPAANTMGFA
+1503 IVDDDEPVANTMGFA

-1591 AELVYQSTGGAG
+1591 TELVYQSTGGAG

-1617 AIPEGT
+1617 VIPEGT

-1677 GLSAPAPA
+1677 GLSSPAPA
-1685 GGLSLGLTLDNTT
+1685 GGLGLGLMLDNTT
-1698 GSPVYDVADASKAGY
+1698 GSPSYDVADASKASY
-1713 TQSSG
+1713 TQGSG

-1732 GSQDNDADNF
+1732 GSQDNDTDNL

-1756 LPEGWMINTNKDT
+1756 LPDGWMINANKDT
-1769 HTVTFIDA
+1769 HTVTFVDA

-1791 AVREDDGL
+1791 AVREDAGL

-1857 ARYEDGL
+1857 ASYEDGL
-1864 VGVNFNITDDAL
+1864 VGVKFNVTDDAL

-1893 QGWKVDGGNSTLTFT
+1893 QGWKVDEDKKTLTFT

-1947 PSKEEM
+1947 PGKDEM
-1953 KFLLTAE
+1953 KFLLRAKA
-1960 SPDEGAAADGDDDY
+1960 PDEGAAAGVDDY
-1974 ELTVDSP
+1974 GLTVDSP

-1993 PAGTTGFDVSVA
+1993 PSGTTGFDVSVA
-2005 AKADSDDDD
+2005 AKADSEDDN
-2014 FEVVVLALS
+2014 FESVVLTLS
-2023 EGEDAMLPDGWRIG
+2023 EDEDAMLPDGWRIG
-2037 EGNTFTVTIFD
+2037 EQSTFTVIIFD
-2048 NDGTTRPA
+2048 SDGTTRPTV
-2056 ATLSQWFRDGPQAGE
+2056 TLSQWPRDGANAGE

-2078 TEEGGTTVGAIY
+2078 TEEGGTAFGAVY
-2090 LTEAGPFPG
+2090 LTRAGPVPG
-2099 GIPLVLTVEAGHEG
+2099 GIPLVFTVEAGHEG
-2113 DVELKDYG
+2113 DVTVTNHEEERSAMPDSAVDGQYNFVVKGG
-2121 DGRSTLTASETTAGL
+2121 DVKGSP
-2136 YHFHMTGGRVGG
+2136 
-2148 GLNLAALFNIEVEDD
+2148 NLAALFKIEVKDD
-2163 PDNEPVEVID
+2163 DDNEPVEVID
-2173 ISVSKGEGFPDGWML
+2173 ISVSRGEGFPDGWTL
-2188 LDDVVYRLTVPRDA
+2188 RDDVVYRLTVPRDA

-2207 VVDFA
+2207 EFGFA

-2217 VNRAVVIEGQNGIER
+2217 VNRAVVIEGQSGIER

-2243 GLSFVWKA
+2243 GLSFTWKA

-2272 RSRAAFSFD
+2272 RRRAAFSFD
-2281 IIDNDDV
+2281 ILDNDDV
-2288 SSEDAAITFT
+2288 SSEDAVITFAL
-2298 IEGSNLPD
+2298 EGSNLQS
-2306 GWKIPDGAHTMTVTD
+2306 GWKALTDVHTMTVTD
-2321 DDLPRII
+2321 DDLPRTV
-2328 GGNTVEFAHVAA
+2328 GGNTVEFAHAAA

-2355 INRPHKAEMKLLL
+2355 IDRPHKAEMKMLL

-2376 SAAQDGDY
+2376 SAAQESDY
-2384 TFSVGS
+2384 TFSVS
-2390 PASYDP
+2390 LPASYDP
-2396 DTNILTI
+2396 DTGILTI

-2413 VAAVADDDDDDFEAV
+2413 VAAVADTNDDDFEAV
-2428 SLTLKESADS
+2428 ALTLKESAN
-2438 ATGAQ
+2438 ANTGAQ
-2443 LPAGWRIGERSSFT
+2443 LPEGWSIGERSSFT
-2457 VTIFDEDGPDH
+2457 VTIFDEDGPAR
-2468 HPTASLSEW
+2468 HPTATLSQW
-2477 LRAGV
+2477 PRIGADAG
-2482 NKGRY
+2482 RF
-2487 AQLFSTTPEGMS
+2487 AQLSSTTAEGGT
-2499 AKGAMVLT
+2499 APAAVVLT
-2507 EKGPAPDG
+2507 EGGPNPDG
-2515 LNFVLKVEKGH
+2515 LHFVLKVEEGH
-2526 EGDVTLADAGD
+2526 EDDVTLADAGD
-2537 GHSTLV
+2537 GRSTLV
-2543 PGRVRGEYLF
+2543 PGRSRGEYLF
-2553 HMTGGDVGGGPNLAA
+2553 HMTGGDVGGEPNLGAG
-2568 VFNVNVVDD
+2568 FNVTVVDD
-2577 DENEPIEVVDISVS
+2577 DKNEPVEVVDISIS

-2613 RDANDDGGTLGFAE
+2613 RDADDSGGVLGFAE
-2627 SASMAVE
+2627 STSTVVE
-2634 GQSGVVRVVEA
+2634 GESGVVRFVGA
-2645 SALVPTDLTLNWT
+2645 SAPVPTDITFSWT
-2658 TTVAT
+2658 ATVAT
-2663 DPPSDAPPAPGDVI
+2663 DPPSDEQIALGDVI
-2677 SKTSGTLTVYGGYRR
+2677 SETSGTLTVYKGYRR
-2692 AEFSFDATD
+2692 AELSFDATD
-2701 NAIAGLVDPVV
+2701 NAITGLVEPVV

-2738 DDMTR
+2738 DDVTR

-2758 DEDGL
+2758 EEDGL

-2786 GGPATGAAAGE
+2786 GGPATGAAAGN
-2797 DDYTFSVKSPA
+2797 DDYIFSVKSPA

-2830 AARDDTIDDDSEA
+2830 AARDDTVDDDSEA

-2853 AMLPEGWEIDGSRR
+2853 AMLPEGWEIDGDRR

-2881 RPSAT
+2881 QPSAT

-2943 TLTDYGDNRSTLVAS
+2943 TLTDYGDNRSTLVGS
-2958 ETTPGL
+2958 ETTAGL

-2969 TGGRLGPYGSPPP
+2969 TGGNFGVGRGTP

-2996 RREAEEIVD
+2996 PREAEEVVD
-3005 ITLSAGENFPDG
+3005 ITLSAGEDFPDG

-3040 TATSTTGEDRSVH
+3040 TATSTTGENRSRH

-3084 NDYSF
+3084 DDYSF

-3097 AGESGGSFT
+3097 AGEGGGSFT

-3148 ENTVGFETASA
+3148 NNTVGFEAASA
-3159 SVEEGEEMNL
+3159 SVEEGEEVNL
-3169 RIKIEDPSGA
+3169 RIKIEDPTGA

-3224 ATPVRAVVD
+3224 AAPVLAVVD
-3233 SEREVEETVTFML
+3233 SEREVEETVTFTL

-3298 GVPPEIRNVLA
+3298 GVPPEIRSVLA
-3309 DYCAGSNQ
+3309 SGCANSNQ
-3317 HNCIVHYFDLEIT
+3317 GNCIVYYFDLEIT

-3335 PFDLLIGKYSEG
+3335 PFDLIIDRYSEA
-3347 KGQALGNYFYDVEW
+3347 KGHALGTSFYTHEW
-3361 GYPPRVRITPEDAR
+3361 GHPTRHRITPEDAR
-3375 DGRIRVPIAT
+3375 DGRTRVPIAI
-3385 ARDNLFEPTE
+3385 ARDDDFEDTE

-3403 HGLPEGWG
+3403 HGLPEGWRI
-3411 VERWDARV
+3411 ERWDARV
-3419 GILDSTGGQV
+3419 NILDSTGGQL
-3429 WFAPNDADNGEETF
+3429 WFVDNDEDNGVETF

-3451 ETVKVRI
+3451 ETVNVRI

-3502 VWVDMEITARDDN
+3502 VWVDMEITARDDD

-3532 WQDYHG
+3532 WEDYHG
-3538 RRVDPARSRYTFTIP
+3538 RRIDPSRSRYTFTIP
-3553 ANDGPVPLAEGVA
+3553 ANDGPVPVVEVEGVA
-3566 QFSEWTLEG
+3566 QLSEWTLEG

-3615 VEPGHEDDIF
+3615 VEPGHEDDVF

-3631 ARSSLAAGDV
+3631 ARSSLVAGDV

-3688 GVPRYWTVRGETPY
+3688 GVPRYWTVRGESPY
-3702 RLTVPTDA
+3702 RLTVPADA
-3710 NDTDSHTIAW
+3710 NDTDNHTIAW
-3720 ETPTS
+3720 EAQTS
-3725 VLGEDS
+3725 VLGEDN
-3731 TESADGTKVKIL
+3731 TDVADGTKVKIL
-3743 IDDPLA
+3743 IDDSLA
-3749 TGAAVGVDLPDTVAV
+3749 TGAAVGVDLPDTIAV
-3764 ADVTNGSYD
+3764 ADVANGTYNAD
-3773 AGAQALTINAGVGE
+3773 ARTLTINAGVGE

-3810 LAGTGALPAGW
+3810 LAGTGVLPAGW

-3855 VELRVWPPLIS
+3855 VELRVWPSLIS
-3866 TDVSVPLLLV
+3866 TDVSVPFLLV
-3876 GDVDAYRLPNLP
+3876 GDADAYRLPNLS

-3894 AEGEERNATATL
+3894 VPGKERNATATL
-3906 TSNRNTNAGSI
+3906 ASNRNTDADSI
-3917 PVTIESLEDADRFD
+3917 PITIEALEEADRFD
-3931 DTVTVA
+3931 DPVMVM
-3937 IDEDSL
+3937 IDEDNL

-3955 KVTIIDKDK
+3955 KVTIIDNDK

-3970 GEDGRTEENSGQA
+3970 GEDGRTEENSGQT
-3983 VSIEVQIS
+3983 VSIDLQIS
-3991 PPLDRTQEVEIP
+3991 PPLGPGEFTSIP
-4003 LKVAGDADA
+4003 LKVTGDADA
-4012 YTLMTILGAE
+4012 YTLTTLGFE

-4027 PSVDL
+4027 ASILYLGPLSLGPFEPPPSSAPD
-4032 YGSFFSSSSPT
+4032 SR
-4043 SNSNT
+4043 T
-4048 LALTPPSNDD
+4048 LTVTPPYNDND
-4058 DLVFDVVNVEID
+4058 MVFDLVTVEID
-4070 GDRLPP
+4070 RDRLPP
-4076 GFRLGNK
+4076 GFRVGNK
-4083 SSWRVEI
+4083 PSWRVEI
-4090 PDDQLRKVS
+4090 PDDQLRLAS
-4099 FSTEHSVAY
+4099 FSHSNATANEGGALV
-4108 EMDSDGNY
+4108 
-4116 SVVRLFVHPPLPPN
+4116 SVDLRVHPPFPSGETFYITGSFADTSNPHGAQKHHIMV
-4130 EGLGFYWSYSAGS
+4130 EGTPHVKDFYLYSYHFSNSG
-4143 WNRFT
+4143 
-4148 CNWQHINCSVER
+4148 
-4160 RVRLSETNSGN
+4160 VRLSWQAKQDGNKGSETYITTIRPSSCCKPGAHP
-4171 DSIVRGWWTNRS
+4171 T
-4183 NNSDMHLNFTVRPDN
+4183 FTVYSR
-4198 DIWSETII
+4198 
-4206 LTIDEVPSGLAVGE
+4206 
-4220 ISTFTLFIHDDDG
+4220 DDD

>member
-1 MFLKFKPNVRDAALR
+1 MPLFL
-16 SFLLPAGVFLLLSV
+16 GVLLLSGFT
-30 AGLSSSSEAD
+30 GLSSSSGAD
-40 ESLFVRSAQ
+40 DALFVRTQAE
-49 QLERLWGGVLGCA
+49 LERLWSGVLGCA
-62 ESDEPFTVRNHFDE
+62 ESNEPFTVRNRFNDS
-76 EGGTQTSVSTGGS
+76 GGFEDAGGGAAPAGTSS
-89 NDYSECGKRALRNA
+89 DYSECGKRALRNA

-108 VDAVEGALREGGLA
+108 VDAVEGALRGGGLA
-122 LFEEGFRVDSSI
+122 LFEEGFRIDSSI
-134 GWTAGESVRGELDVV
+134 GWTAGESVRGALDAV
-149 LPLWSNTGREGTGR
+149 LPLWSNTGTEGTGR
-163 VLFLQPGTVFWSGH
+163 VLFLQPGAVFWSGH

-201 GVSVFYDRNLNREL
+201 GVSVFYDRNLDREL

-234 YYHPLGGGWK
+234 YYHPLGGGWR
-244 EGRVDYEERAQRGM
+244 EGRIDYEERAQRGM

-338 QGSGFNSSGYIKPD
+338 QGSGFGSPGYIKPD

-364 YEERLAVPRVNLT
+364 YEERLAVPRVELT
-377 TDEEDVRVAEG
+377 TEEEDVRVAEG
-388 DTATITGVIAKP
+388 GTAMITGVIAKP

-409 VMDSTSTAT
+409 VMHSTSTAT
-418 HGPDGDFTL
+418 HGSDGDFTL
-427 GHRVFEGDAPPS
+427 GHRVFEGDAPPP
-439 GEMAD
+439 GEMTD
-444 CPALPCVVPLSA
+444 CPVLPCVVPLPA
-456 GTTMFEVSVNVLAD
+456 GTTMFEVSVNALAD

-486 AAYAGVLRS
+486 AAHTGVLRS
-495 SGTVRVTISAH
+495 SGTVRVTIGAH

-512 GESSQTEVEEDGGT
+512 GESSQTEVEEADGT

-583 DDRNGEGSE
+583 DDSDGEGSE
-592 TVFLGLTAAGGLPPG
+592 TVFLGLTAAGELPEG
-607 WVLQESETHRV
+607 WVLQESATHRV

-626 IGFVDIDREEAEPAS
+626 IGFAEAEHEEAEPAS

-656 GEEVIVP
+656 EEEVTVP
-663 IAVAE
+663 IVVADN
-668 HSEEFVPADVSY
+668 SKEFVSADVSY
-680 APSSLTF
+680 APASLTF
-687 AAGTTI
+687 AAGTTD

-703 GDAAT
+703 ADATPEA
-708 EPDEVVRF
+708 DEVVRF
-716 LIEDHDSHTGGANA
+716 LIEDHDSHTEGANA
-730 FSVGQRSFTL
+730 FSVGQRSFALT
-740 NIPAND
+740 IPAND
-746 NILQLSSLTGNS
+746 NAVQLSSLTGSS
-758 FEEGESISLSL
+758 FEEGESVSLSVV
-769 ASDGN
+769 SDDDH
-774 PAPDGGLPVIVT
+774 PAPNGGLPLVVT
-786 VTPQEDCPGGSV
+786 VTPQRECPGGSV
-798 AGQPCEDNQQ
+798 AGQPCEQ
-808 SSASAEDVAFTSEQV
+808 SSASAEDISFTANQV
-823 IPAGQT
+823 ILAGQA
-829 SVAFDIDIVNDA
+829 SVAFDIDVVNDA
-841 DAELDESFE
+841 EAELVESFE
-850 ISVATGENF
+850 ISIAEGVNF
-859 PSSWGSVVNVP
+859 PSAWGSVINVP
-870 AAFGVPANDNTIGF
+870 AVFNISANDNTIGF

-890 VVENVN
+890 VIENVS
-896 GGVHNVAVNADLP
+896 GGTHNVAVNANLP

-918 FSIATGGTATENT
+918 FNIAPGGTATENT
-931 DYSLSGGTV
+931 DYSLSGTTV

-945 TESVDIPV
+945 TESVNIPV
-953 TVTDDSD
+953 TIVNDSD
-960 IDVGET
+960 VDVGET
-966 IELTLSLLPGAS
+966 IELTLSPASNAS
-978 LPAGWSLGT
+978 LPAGWSFG
-987 ATHVVT
+987 ATTHTVT

-1004 SFARAAPGPATP
+1004 SFAAPAPGFPTA
-1016 EPAKNT
+1016 EPDSG
-1022 TTDFTVGINAVGR
+1022 TTDFTVGINAAGR
-1035 LPDNAFTLF
+1035 LPDNAFTL
-1044 VDVVNTDNMDDT
+1044 VVAIDRDGTTAD
-1056 GGPEAAK
+1056 AK
-1063 EGTDYTVTHTLSSIP
+1063 DYTVAQTLSSIP
-1078 VNNTTVVNGVLTLNF
+1078 VNGMTVVDGVLMLNF
-1093 SILPD
+1093 SIFAD
-1098 DEEEGDETITLVLP
+1098 DIEEPTETITLVLP
-1112 VEQPGLAG
+1112 TEQPGLAG
-1120 TGWSVDADG
+1120 TGWSVDAAG

-1140 DAPTARTVTFSE
+1140 DVPIARTITFSKAVSSLTEGADYSTGDTNE
-1152 AGASLSEDGGEVAT
+1152 AR
-1166 VQLTITPVSDEQ
+1166 LTITPVPDVRI
-1178 TNIPVTV
+1178 NIPVVV
-1185 TGDVDAYDLAVESL
+1185 TGDMDAYDLAVESL
-1199 SGGASYADDMVTFP
+1199 SGGASYANDMVTFP
-1213 ANEGS
+1213 ANESS
-1218 VIFTVTPKD
+1218 VTFTVTPED
-1227 DMDADDELVTA
+1227 DEDAADELVTV

-1246 YSYGVNRAW
+1246 YSYGANRAW
-1255 RVTINDTDAGNSVA
+1255 RVTINDPDAGNSVA
-1269 FAPAVGQDTAI
+1269 FAPAVGQDTAN

-1289 GLSKI
+1289 RLSENA
-1294 TAKDLVFDWEVTPA
+1294 TADLAFGWSVNETGV
-1308 DDVDPASGEITIKAG
+1308 DDVDPASGEITIQAG

-1328 LPVTVKENDGPEVNE
+1328 LPITVKENDGPEIDE

-1348 LTDKDDSDDYDIHPE
+1348 LTDKDDTDDYDIHPE

-1383 TGQTGTFG
+1383 ADQTGTFG
-1391 EADTGATRDVRI
+1391 EADTNATRDVRI
-1403 SVMQSLENNTDLS
+1403 SVLQPVESDIRISLV
-1416 LALSGT
+1416 LSGT
-1422 ASLDADYRLAV
+1422 ADPVTDYTLNV
-1433 RSPATAAYAN
+1433 KSPPTATYAN
-1443 GTLTLPA
+1443 GMLTLPA
-1450 DEGQIDLTVTVVDDK
+1450 GEGQIDFTVTVVDDT
-1465 DNSKDFADE
+1465 DNSRDFADE
-1474 DIVFTLGDPEG
+1474 DIVFTLGDPEE
-1485 NLPEGWAIDAGN
+1485 NLPEGWAIDTSN
-1497 STHTLT
+1497 DTHTLT

-1544 VVYQINPGI
+1544 VAYQINPGI
-1553 SDADVKGMLSLTA
+1553 SDADVKGMLSLMA
-1566 SDGSAADTDDIY
+1566 GDGSAADTDDIY

-1591 AELVYQSTGGAG
+1591 TELVYQSTGGAG
-1603 GGTEKTIYVYLVDD
+1603 GGNEKTIYVYLVDD
-1617 AIPEGT
+1617 VIPEGT

-1685 GGLSLGLTLDNTT
+1685 GGISLGLTLDNTT

-1713 TQSSG
+1713 AQSSG

-1732 GSQDNDADNF
+1732 GSQDNDTDNL
-1742 NNRYVFTLSEHNNS
+1742 NNRYVFTLSERNNS
-1756 LPEGWMINTNKDT
+1756 LPEGWMINANKDT
-1769 HTVTFIDA
+1769 HTVTFVDA

-1807 DAAGGGV
+1807 DTAGGGV

-1845 TANTGSVVLTAG
+1845 TANTGAVALTAG
-1857 ARYEDGL
+1857 ASYEDGL
-1864 VGVNFNITDDAL
+1864 VGVNFNVTDDAF

-1893 QGWKVDGGNSTLTFT
+1893 QGWKVDEDKKTLTFT
-1908 VSDDDIPR
+1908 VADDDIPR

-1928 GTINEFNRQS
+1928 GTISEFNRQS
-1938 ITTRVVIDR
+1938 ITTKVVIDR
-1947 PSKEEM
+1947 PSKDEM
-1953 KFLLTAE
+1953 KFLLIAE
-1960 SPDEGAAADGDDDY
+1960 APDEGATADDDDY
-1974 ELTVDSP
+1974 ELTVGSP
-1981 AAYDAGTGIVTV
+1981 AVYDAATGIVTI

-2005 AKADSDDDD
+2005 AESDTEDEND
-2014 FEVVVLALS
+2014 FESVVLTLS

-2048 NDGTTRPA
+2048 SDGATRPA
-2056 ATLSQWFRDGPQAGE
+2056 ATLSQWPRDGANAGGL
-2071 FAQLSST
+2071 AQLSST
-2078 TEEGGTTVGAIY
+2078 TRESGVAFGAVY
-2090 LTEAGPFPG
+2090 LTRAGPEPG
-2099 GIPLVLTVEAGHEG
+2099 GIPLVLTVEEGHEG
-2113 DVELKDYG
+2113 DVNIVNHEAK
-2121 DGRSTLTASETTAGL
+2121 RSTITEDAIKGR
-2136 YHFHMTGGRVGG
+2136 YNFVVKGGNVNGSP
-2148 GLNLAALFNIEVEDD
+2148 NLAALFRIDVVNDEV
-2163 PDNEPVEVID
+2163 NEPVEVID
-2173 ISVSKGEGFPDGWML
+2173 ISVSMGEGFPAGWTL
-2188 LDDVVYRLTVPRDA
+2188 HDDVVYRLTVPRDA

-2207 VVDFA
+2207 EVGFA

-2217 VNRAVVIEGQNGIER
+2217 VNRAVVIEGQSGIER

-2243 GLSFVWKA
+2243 GLSFTWEA
-2251 TGTDVGDV
+2251 TGTNVGDV

-2272 RSRAAFSFD
+2272 RSRSSFSFD
-2281 IIDNDDV
+2281 ITDNDDV
-2288 SSEDAAITFT
+2288 SSEDAVITFMLR
-2298 IEGSNLPD
+2298 GSNLPD
-2306 GWKIPDGAHTMTVTD
+2306 GWKIPDGVHTMTVTD
-2321 DDLPRII
+2321 DDLPRAV
-2328 GGNTVEFAHVAA
+2328 GGNTVEFAHAAA

-2345 DEQSV
+2345 GEQSV

-2355 INRPHKAEMKLLL
+2355 INRSHKAEMNLLL
-2368 AADAPASG
+2368 TADAPASG

-2384 TFSVGS
+2384 TFSVRS

-2413 VAAVADDDDDDFEAV
+2413 VAAVADDDDDDFEAIA
-2428 SLTLKESADS
+2428 LTLKESADS

-2443 LPAGWRIGERSSFT
+2443 LPEGWRIGERSSFT

-2477 LRAGV
+2477 LRAGA

-2487 AQLFSTTPEGMS
+2487 AQLSSTTAEGGT
-2499 AKGAMVLT
+2499 APAAIVLT
-2507 EKGPAPDG
+2507 ERSPGPDG
-2515 LNFVLKVEKGH
+2515 LNFVLKVEEGH
-2526 EGDVTLADAGD
+2526 EDDVILADFGD
-2537 GHSTLV
+2537 GRSTLV

-2553 HMTGGDVGGGPNLAA
+2553 HMTGGDSNLAA
-2568 VFNVNVVDD
+2568 IFNVNVVDD
-2577 DENEPIEVVDISVS
+2577 DENEPVEVVDIFLS
-2591 KGADFPSNWTVRE
+2591 KGADFPGNWTVRE
-2604 DVSYRLTIP
+2604 EVSYRLTIP
-2613 RDANDDGGTLGFAE
+2613 RDAGDGGGTLGFAE
-2627 SASMAVE
+2627 SASMVVE
-2634 GQSGVVRVVEA
+2634 GQRGVVRVVEA
-2645 SALVPTDLTLNWT
+2645 SAPAPTDITLNWT
-2658 TTVAT
+2658 ATVAT
-2663 DPPSDAPPAPGDVI
+2663 DPPSDSPPAPGDVI
-2677 SKTSGTLTVYGGYRR
+2677 SETSGTLTVYGGYRR
-2692 AEFSFDATD
+2692 AEFSFNSTD
-2701 NAIAGLVDPVV
+2701 NAIAGLVEPVV

-2738 DDMTR
+2738 DDVTR
-2743 PGGNLVF
+2743 LGGNLVF
-2750 FEDAAANI
+2750 FENAAANVN
-2758 DEDGL
+2758 EDGL

-2773 RPDNAEMRFLLAR
+2773 RPGNAEMRFLLAR
-2786 GGPATGAAAGE
+2786 GGPATGAAAGN

-2819 PPGTDGFGLEV
+2819 PPGTNGFGLEV
-2830 AARDDTIDDDSEA
+2830 TARDDAVDDDSEA

-2853 AMLPEGWEIDGSRR
+2853 AMLPEGWEIDGDRR

-2881 RPSAT
+2881 QPSAT
-2886 LSRWLRDGPDAGR
+2886 LSRWHREGHNAGR
-2899 FAQLSSTT
+2899 YAQLSSTT

-2922 GPHPEGLNFL
+2922 GPHPEGLHFL

-2943 TLTDYGDNRSTLVAS
+2943 TLTDYGDNRSTLLAS

-2969 TGGRLGPYGSPPP
+2969 TGGRLGPYASPPP

-2996 RREAEEIVD
+2996 PREAEEVVD

-3040 TATSTTGEDRSVH
+3040 TATSATGEGRSRH

-3072 HAGTVGPDTASS
+3072 HAGTVGPNTASS
-3084 NDYSF
+3084 NDYSL

-3097 AGESGGSFT
+3097 AGESGGSIT

-3137 SLHTLTIEDDD
+3137 SLHTLTIKDDD
-3148 ENTVGFETASA
+3148 NNTVGFETASA
-3159 SVEEGEEMNL
+3159 SVEEGEEVNL
-3169 RIKIEDPSGA
+3169 RIKLEDPAGA

-3224 ATPVRAVVD
+3224 AAPVLAVVD
-3233 SEREVEETVTFML
+3233 NEREVEETVTFTL

-3260 SADTFTLA
+3260 SADRFTLT

-3298 GVPPEIRNVLA
+3298 GVPPEIRSVLA
-3309 DYCAGSNQ
+3309 SGCANSNQ
-3317 HNCIVHYFDLEIT
+3317 GNCIVYYFDLEIT

-3335 PFDLLIGKYSEG
+3335 PFDLIIDRYSEA
-3347 KGQALGNYFYDVEW
+3347 KGHALGTSFYTHEW
-3361 GYPPRVRITPEDAR
+3361 GHPTRHRITPEDAR
-3375 DGRIRVPIAT
+3375 DGRTRVPIAI
-3385 ARDNLFEPTE
+3385 ARDDDFEDTE
-3395 YWGLELRP
+3395 HWGLELRP
-3403 HGLPEGWG
+3403 HGLPEGWRI
-3411 VERWDARV
+3411 ERWDARV
-3419 GILDSTGGQV
+3419 NILDSTGGQL
-3429 WFAPNDADNGEETF
+3429 WFVDNDEDNGVETF

-3458 VANHVE
+3458 VANHVD

-3515 IPEEDET
+3515 IAEEDET

-3566 QFSEWTLEG
+3566 QLSEWTLEG

-3597 VVLNVPAP
+3597 VVLNVSAP
-3605 EPDGLNLVLK
+3605 EPDGLNLILK
-3615 VEPGHEDDIF
+3615 VEPGHEDDVF

-3641 PGEYLFNIKSSRVNF
+3641 PGEYLFNIKSSRVNS

-3688 GVPRYWTVRGETPY
+3688 GVPRYWTVRGESPY
-3702 RLTVPTDA
+3702 RLTVPADA
-3710 NDTDSHTIAW
+3710 DDTDSHTIAW
-3720 ETPTS
+3720 ETQTS
-3725 VLGEDS
+3725 VLDEDAVA
-3731 TESADGTKVKIL
+3731 SADGITVKLL

-3749 TGAAVGVDLPDTVAV
+3749 SNAAVGVDLPDTIAV
-3764 ADVTNGSYD
+3764 ADVANGSYD
-3773 AGAQALTINAGVGE
+3773 AAARALTINAGEGE

-3810 LAGTGALPAGW
+3810 LAGTGELPAGW
-3821 SVSEGVHVVTI
+3821 SVGEGVHVVTI

-3855 VELRVWPPLIS
+3855 VELRVRPSLIS
-3866 TDVSVPLLLV
+3866 TDVSVPFLLV
-3876 GDVDAYRLPNLP
+3876 GDADAYRLPNLS

-3894 AEGEERNATATL
+3894 VPGEERNATATL
-3906 TSNRNTNAGSI
+3906 ASNRNTNVNSI
-3917 PVTIESLEDADRFD
+3917 PVTIEALEDTDRFN
-3931 DTVTVA
+3931 DTVTFA

-3943 PEGYTLGAPSVA
+3943 PEGYVLGTPSVA
-3955 KVTIIDKDK
+3955 TITILDDDR

-3983 VSIEVQIS
+3983 VSIELQIS
-3991 PPLDRTQEVEIP
+3991 PPLGPGEFASIP
-4003 LKVAGDADA
+4003 LKVTGDADA
-4012 YTLMTILGAE
+4012 YTLTTLGFE

-4027 PSVDL
+4027 ASILYLGPLSLGPFEPPPSSAPD
-4032 YGSFFSSSSPT
+4032 SR
-4043 SNSNT
+4043 T
-4048 LALTPPSNDD
+4048 LTVTPPYSDNDMVF
-4058 DLVFDVVNVEID
+4058 DLVTVEID
-4070 GDRLPP
+4070 RDRLPP
-4076 GFRLGNK
+4076 GFRLGDK
-4083 SSWRVEI
+4083 TSWRVEI
-4090 PDDQLRKVS
+4090 PDDQLRTVS
-4099 FSTEHSVAY
+4099 WAYSNATANEGGALVSV
-4108 EMDSDGNY
+4108 DL
-4116 SVVRLFVHPPLPPN
+4116 RVHPPFPSGETFYISGN
-4130 EGLGFYWSYSAGS
+4130 MVDYWSPHGAQVHEVVTTGTVHRNDFATYSYWYGNSGLTMS
-4143 WNRFT
+4143 WYARPDGN
-4148 CNWQHINCSVER
+4148 NH
-4160 RVRLSETNSGN
+4160 SETFVATLHPSACCKPGAHP
-4171 DSIVRGWWTNRS
+4171 T
-4183 NNSDMHLNFTVRPDN
+4183 FTVYSR
-4198 DIWSETII
+4198 
-4206 LTIDEVPSGLAVGE
+4206 
-4220 ISTFTLFIHDDDG
+4220 DDD